1 MAALEEKKRMGG
13 SKVSAIANIF
23 QPKPQLENLS
33 HRTNTILSE
42 GFKEPPAPLKESP
55 TQVTVVRT
63 ESHVARFNNARALF
77 EKLGEE
83 NKPNRPD
90 RTAKPP
96 NLHGLRSRSSSA
108 NSGSG
113 CTSPARSPR
122 PRSPSPP
129 GTRDHL
135 SNWSASVPAL
145 NAERHFENG
154 HSHGPDVM
162 ADRLRPR
169 VGFGKYDKFE
179 KNHGKENRLD
189 EKPEKPEKPERRLNP
204 KELIEKQKNWT
215 SHFSKTRP
223 SRFNSDPNRSIVQ
236 TSLNQNSNR
245 ISMDGNG
252 TAGHTQTAV
261 SHENDVKRS
270 SDSVNPLATRS
281 ASFCST
287 RPSPNVSPPPPPPPT
302 RNSSTGNLRKERPA
316 SIASI
321 SPSSP
326 DYPETPEYATIN
338 KHSDSTPAMPE
349 YAVVQK
355 GSNAQANNNSTRNH
369 EDQRDISKCQVNQVQ
384 KHQDSTL
391 PEYAVVQKGVTGK
404 VSQKNVDSSKSA
416 AVQKSA
422 KSNEFTGS
430 KVIPKNG
437 TGLERDSQPIK
448 SHVSPNE
455 QAINV
460 SSPAR
465 SISMEN
471 VTITNKSENKIRID
485 SEELD
490 VPEYSNYPSTTPV
503 RSPAKTSDWKNE
515 WLAKNEELLKNAA
528 DLRSSRDS
536 LITGTRNEIVRTDSR
551 PDWARPSVDTVKR
564 KENMSEAKRIEMSRS
579 PEGELRPSS
588 RGTDSASSSMS
599 SPSSPSK
606 ESKEEKAEKE
616 IPEKIQ
622 TGRNSYDLETEE
634 PEKPTSYTEK
644 ILVDEINTE
653 KESKFSET
661 DTATVIRRSH
671 VRVELPAA
679 GLGQRPPSVVSS
691 DQEFPPLEHKDI
703 PIPSPY
709 TKRIQQ
715 SQETST
721 TSRKKSE
728 SKVTGRPGAA
738 EEKQQ
743 LISESHLQQVKCEDK
758 SQDGVYKFQQA
769 TVTTTVQDEEKT
781 EKEKSMV
788 EAVSEKL
795 TMHET
800 HCQKTVANARND
812 QIKVSVREKLAKNK
826 EEVTE
831 KRSSFTEAEHKAD
844 VLDKSS
850 SSTNQYPV
858 VPSNRTKA
866 NSIKQSGASEESVP
880 NETKCTS
887 DALTTS
893 TRSNLNDSSKV
904 SGSAFDPSSLIR
916 SSHVESPATGSRK
929 DPLDDSEQPQT
940 TWEQEK
946 LKAEMAKLR
955 LSETGSSNLTQSSN
969 KSQSQAAALISQ
981 KYQDPSSADEQKDS
995 ENSLVEDSDSSD
1007 AKTITNLESLTSLE
1021 NRSLNGQQE
1030 MPARVPNKNV
1040 VASVT
1045 PMTPDTMTADEAEN
1059 LLSSRILE
1067 KKIRQG
1073 SALLSDE
1080 EAQEIARLLSPT
1092 STTAPATAEEEKR
1105 LDKNK
1110 EKDKDKDRE
1119 EQDNTPDWLSDVLSA
1134 PDSSLINSTTQDCS
1148 LSHRSRSDLT
1158 IDSLTES
1165 QVGSVTGS
1173 ESGLL
1178 GSVSSLN
1185 DTQETNDDTE
1195 TEHQDEYQPA
1205 RGKIILVENGV
1216 HYFEDGHFWMEVAGI
1231 PESEDEEEE
1240 LPPMISFKKNS
1251 KVSFDT
1257 GPMRVYSTHSV
1268 NEYDRRNEDVDPV
1281 AASAEYEL
1289 EKRVE
1294 KMEVFPVELMK
1305 GPEGLGLS
1313 IIGMGVGADAGL
1325 EKLGIFVKT
1334 ITEKGAAAREGR
1346 IQVNDQIVEVDGKS
1360 LVGVTQAYAAS
1371 VLRNTS
1377 GLVRFLI
1384 GRERDPRNSEV
1395 AMLIRQSLQADRER
1409 EQASNNTNRRLN
1421 FSEENSPDGQR
1432 EGDDN
1437 SMSSGMG
1444 MPGGIPGSPAMS
1456 SCSEGDPPHSPIEAY
1471 LSPSSRSRSP
1481 IISSSLPPHSTT
1493 TTQSDVDSLRMLL
1506 QESQYKLALA
1516 DGEVE
1521 KLKAKL
1527 VELENSG
1534 AGSEEYAAKLRE
1546 SGLRLHES
1554 ERALGAARQDLSA
1567 AREMLTQATAQNA
1580 ALQQK
1585 YARARRAARE
1595 LRTDIAA
1602 RDEFYQQ
1609 LLQEKDTEYN
1619 ALVKSL
1625 KDRVITLEVELTETQ
1640 RRFGLPVR
1648 LPYDGATARIVTP
1661 QPTRRQLPPP
1671 PSSTSCQLS
1680 DTETSDL
1687 SSPDDGDKT
1696 ATVERKLPLPLPVKE
1711 ELDRAV
1717 PAHRLLDN
1725 SAGKSKAELASRG
1738 GLANR
1743 QLPKRSGG
1751 LSNSSSDYGLD
1762 ESGDNT
1768 DDDSSS
1774 KPGVQHDSNNRL
1786 INDSSSKPSN
1796 LSSYSSSSSISSQK
1810 SKQHLE
1816 STHST
1821 MIRQHSTI
1829 SSQVRAMTE
1838 QSWPPSQKG
1847 LTGPPASL
1855 AEQLKQVLAERER
1868 RLGGND
1874 VSSSRESS
1882 GDFSDSNNPHNN
1894 DPTLVTH
1901 HLVEEIRQAVSEANQ
1916 RVKKVT
1922 VPSQSLIGIG
1932 SAPWHH
1938 PGGSPSSLSSGGS
1951 ISPPAVDP
1959 SPSKAG
1965 SADSSEVWLP
1975 PHPSDFGLG
1984 DKKSHFWQNAPI
1996 SPITEWS
2003 KELVCQWVSG
2013 VGLERYANRFA
2024 EAGINGASLLRIES
2038 RDLKALGISGEEKA
2052 HLKRKL
2058 KELRAQAD
2066 RERKERK
2073 ELERMRRK
2081 AEKAARKK

>member
-1 MAALEEKKRMGG
+1 MATVEEKKRVGG

-23 QPKPQLENLS
+23 QSKPQLDNLS
-33 HRTNTILSE
+33 HRTNNILSD
-42 GFKEPPAPLKESP
+42 GFKEPAVPLKESP

-83 NKPNRPD
+83 NKPNKPID
-90 RTAKPP
+90 RIAKPS

-154 HSHGPDVM
+154 HNHGFDNVPDKHKS
-162 ADRLRPR
+162 RS
-169 VGFGKYDKFE
+169 GFGKFDK
-179 KNHGKENRLD
+179 NYGKENRLD
-189 EKPEKPEKPERRLNP
+189 DRPEKPEKPERRLNS

-223 SRFNSDPNRSIVQ
+223 SRYNSDPNRSVVQ
-236 TSLNQNSNR
+236 SSLNQSANKVNVDSV
-245 ISMDGNG
+245 S
-252 TAGHTQTAV
+252 AGHAQNAANV
-261 SHENDVKRS
+261 DNEVKRPTDIS
-270 SDSVNPLATRS
+270 TNPATRS
-281 ASFCST
+281 ASFCSV
-287 RPSPNVSPPPPPPPT
+287 RSSAISPPPPLPPT
-302 RNSSTGNLRKERPA
+302 RNSSNVKKERPA
-316 SIASI
+316 SIAAV
-321 SPSSP
+321 SPSDIPSS
-326 DYPETPEYATIN
+326 PEYATIN
-338 KHSDSTPAMPE
+338 KYFDTSPTIPE

-355 GSNAQANNNSTRNH
+355 NTNVQNKHFQRNQEHREGSKNVATPAGERT
-369 EDQRDISKCQVNQVQ
+369 
-384 KHQDSTL
+384 QDVFI
-391 PEYAVVQKGVTGK
+391 PEYAVVQKNTAAKAHSRNADISKNTSSVQHSKGFSNSESNLSTK
-404 VSQKNVDSSKSA
+404 TALASSSIDIYSQS
-416 AVQKSA
+416 
-422 KSNEFTGS
+422 
-430 KVIPKNG
+430 
-437 TGLERDSQPIK
+437 K
-448 SHVSPNE
+448 SHVSPYDRNSD
-455 QAINV
+455 I
-460 SSPAR
+460 SSPTR
-465 SISMEN
+465 SISIEN
-471 VTITNKSENKIRID
+471 ITSIAYENKTRKD
-485 SEELD
+485 SDLLD
-490 VPEYSNYPSTTPV
+490 TPEYLNYPTNSI
-503 RSPAKTSDWKNE
+503 RSPPKTSEWRNE
-515 WLAKNEELLKNAA
+515 WLAKNDEILKKAA
-528 DLRSSRDS
+528 DLKNSREVLDVE
-536 LITGTRNEIVRTDSR
+536 TKNDVVRPDPR
-551 PDWARPSVDTVKR
+551 PDWARSCINTVRKKDNLTDERKIEPSK
-564 KENMSEAKRIEMSRS
+564 S
-579 PEGELRPSS
+579 PDPELRPPSG
-588 RGTDSASSSMS
+588 GTDSASSSMS

-606 ESKEEKAEKE
+606 DSKEEKADKE
-616 IPEKIQ
+616 MSEKIQ
-622 TGRNSYDLETEE
+622 AGRNSYDLEPEDQ
-634 PEKPTSYTEK
+634 EKPASYTEA
-644 ILVDEINTE
+644 ISE
-653 KESKFSET
+653 KDVSDKNSRFSET
-661 DTATVIRRSH
+661 DTTTVIRRSH
-671 VRVELPAA
+671 VRVDLQAA
-679 GLGQRPPSVVSS
+679 GLGQRPPSVISS
-691 DQEFPPLEHKDI
+691 DQEYPALEHKDI

-709 TKRIQQ
+709 AKKIQQ
-715 SQETST
+715 NQEVSAQNNEVKTQIKGST
-721 TSRKKSE
+721 EENAVIKTDSTKSCHN
-728 SKVTGRPGAA
+728 K
-738 EEKQQ
+738 
-743 LISESHLQQVKCEDK
+743 I
-758 SQDGVYKFQQA
+758 SQDSNHDHGRTNSVITEVNQNVVLDNKSKSNIINERHAFSE
-769 TVTTTVQDEEKT
+769 TV
-781 EKEKSMV
+781 
-788 EAVSEKL
+788 
-795 TMHET
+795 
-800 HCQKTVANARND
+800 CQKTVSNAKND
-812 QIKVSVREKLAKNK
+812 QIKISMREKIAKNK
-826 EEVTE
+826 EEVSG
-831 KRSSFTEAEHKAD
+831 KRSSFAEVDNKDQTDKAILNTSLSSSISNVSSTENLLEKAVIKEAE
-844 VLDKSS
+844 LDEAV
-850 SSTNQYPV
+850 YPANTSKV
-858 VPSNRTKA
+858 TTKA
-866 NSIKQSGASEESVP
+866 GSQKEYITLAGNTAPLPKSNSQAVNSILNRSIEES
-880 NETKCTS
+880 
-887 DALTTS
+887 D
-893 TRSNLNDSSKV
+893 
-904 SGSAFDPSSLIR
+904 
-916 SSHVESPATGSRK
+916 
-929 DPLDDSEQPQT
+929 QPQT

-946 LKAEMAKLR
+946 LKADQLAKLR
-955 LSETGSSNLTQSSN
+955 LQENNS
-969 KSQSQAAALISQ
+969 
-981 KYQDPSSADEQKDS
+981 PSSMQQVNVPQSTSPVIASQQHVDKKQINEHVVS
-995 ENSLVEDSDSSD
+995 ESSLHEDSDSSD
-1007 AKTITNLESLTSLE
+1007 TKTITNLEYAPVDMQHVNEQSNPKSAVEAPSKT
-1021 NRSLNGQQE
+1021 NLNQ
-1030 MPARVPNKNV
+1030 AVPV
-1040 VASVT
+1040 
-1045 PMTPDTMTADEAEN
+1045 TPDTMTADEAEN

-1092 STTAPATAEEEKR
+1092 VNTEAVNEGNSI
-1105 LDKNK
+1105 DKSK
-1110 EKDKDKDRE
+1110 EIDKERE
-1119 EQDNTPDWLSDVLSA
+1119 REDQDNTPDWLSDVLSA
-1134 PDSSLINSTTQDCS
+1134 PDTSLINSTTNDYS

-1185 DTQETNDDTE
+1185 DTHETNDDTE
-1195 TEHQDEYQPA
+1195 TEHQDEYMPPMP
-1205 RGKIILVENGV
+1205 GKIVLVENGV

-1231 PESEDEEEE
+1231 PESDEEKEDY
-1240 LPPMISFKKNS
+1240 PTDIPVKKMT
-1251 KVSFDT
+1251 KVTFDT

-1268 NEYDRRNEDVDPV
+1268 NEYDRHNEDVDPV

-1377 GLVRFLI
+1377 GLVRFVI
-1384 GRERDPRNSEV
+1384 GRERDPNSEV
-1395 AMLIRQSLQADRER
+1395 AMLIRQSLQADKER
-1409 EQASNNTNRRLN
+1409 EQQQQQANSARKLN
-1421 FSEENSPDGQR
+1421 FSDASPDGQR
-1432 EGDDN
+1432 SGEDISVG
-1437 SMSSGMG
+1437 GMG
-1444 MPGGIPGSPAMS
+1444 AIPGSPAMS
-1456 SCSEGDPPHSPIEAY
+1456 SCSEGEPPQSPIESY
-1471 LSPSSRSRSP
+1471 LSASGRSRSP
-1481 IISSSLPPHSTT
+1481 IISSSMPPHAP
-1493 TTQSDVDSLRMLL
+1493 TTQSDVDSLRLLL
-1506 QESQYKLALA
+1506 QE
-1516 DGEVE
+1516 
-1521 KLKAKL
+1521 L
-1527 VELENSG
+1527 VDLENSG

-1554 ERALGAARQDLSA
+1554 ERALGTARQDLA
-1567 AREMLTQATAQNA
+1567 TAREMLSQATAQNA

-1595 LRTDIAA
+1595 LRADIAA

-1648 LPYDGATARIVTP
+1648 LPYDGTTARIVTP
-1661 QPTRRQLPPP
+1661 QLSRRQLPPP

-1768 DDDSSS
+1768 DEDSSS
-1774 KPGVQHDSNNRL
+1774 KLLSQDTSSRSP
-1786 INDSSSKPSN
+1786 NDLTSKQSN
-1796 LSSYSSSSSISSQK
+1796 LSSYSSSSSISSLK
-1810 SKQHLE
+1810 SKHME
-1816 STHST
+1816 PTHPT
-1821 MIRQHSTI
+1821 AIRQHSTI

-1838 QSWPPSQKG
+1838 QSWPQSQKN

-1874 VSSSRESS
+1874 MSSSRESS
-1882 GDFSDSNNPHNN
+1882 GDFSDLNNPHNN

-1901 HLVEEIRQAVSEANQ
+1901 HLVEEIRQAVNEANQ

-1922 VPSQSLIGIG
+1922 IPSPNVIG
-1932 SAPWHH
+1932 SGGTPWHH
-1938 PGGSPSSLSSGGS
+1938 PGSSPSSLSSGGS
-1951 ISPPAVDP
+1951 VSPPAVDP
-1959 SPSKAG
+1959 SPSKTDA
-1965 SADSSEVWLP
+1965 SEVWLP

-1984 DKKSHFWQNAPI
+1984 DKKSHFWQNAPV
-1996 SPITEWS
+1996 TDWS
-2003 KELVCQWVSG
+2003 KEQVCQWLTG
-2013 VGLERYANRFA
+2013 IGLERYAPRFL
-2024 EAGINGASLLRIES
+2024 ETGINGGNLLRLES
-2038 RDLKALGISGEEKA
+2038 RDLKAFGIYGEEKS

-2073 ELERMRRK
+2073 EIERMRRK

>member
-1 MAALEEKKRMGG
+1 MAAIEEKKRVGG

-23 QPKPQLENLS
+23 QSKPQLDNLN
-33 HRTNTILSE
+33 HRTNNILSE
-42 GFKEPPAPLKESP
+42 GFKEPAVPLKESP

-83 NKPNRPD
+83 NKSNKPVDRVTKPN
-90 RTAKPP
+90 

-129 GTRDHL
+129 GSREHL
-135 SNWSASVPAL
+135 STWSASVPAL

-154 HSHGPDVM
+154 HCAPE
-162 ADRLRPR
+162 RRPCA
-169 VGFGKYDKFE
+169 GKVE
-179 KNHGKENRLD
+179 RTLGKENDR
-189 EKPEKPEKPERRLNP
+189 PERPEKPERRPNS

-223 SRFNSDPNRSIVQ
+223 SRYNSDPNRSLVQ
-236 TSLNQNSNR
+236 TSLNSQNAQNQIQQSTSVDACQNS
-245 ISMDGNG
+245 
-252 TAGHTQTAV
+252 V
-261 SHENDVKRS
+261 SAINDS
-270 SDSVNPLATRS
+270 TNPATRS
-281 ASFCST
+281 ASFCSA
-287 RPSPNVSPPPPPPPT
+287 RSPPPPPPPV
-302 RNSSTGNLRKERPA
+302 RNSSAAGRRERPA
-316 SIASI
+316 SIAVN
-321 SPSSP
+321 PSELLES
-326 DYPETPEYATIN
+326 PEYATVERFDDI
-338 KHSDSTPAMPE
+338 SPTIPE

-355 GSNAQANNNSTRNH
+355 TKKLQDNTKESQDGGAGKAQDA
-369 EDQRDISKCQVNQVQ
+369 
-384 KHQDSTL
+384 TL
-391 PEYAVVQKGVTGK
+391 PEYAVVQKNNSKAALKSTEK
-404 VSQKNVDSSKSA
+404 EAPKISASQKSTAPPETTSGNKIVTSRSTE
-416 AVQKSA
+416 SA
-422 KSNEFTGS
+422 KDISKITLQNLKSSASVDAVSANKTAVVRSVEETKEISKPVVQSSRGSPVAEEVPGCKNAILKPAENSKETSKNSAPADGAPVFKTAISKPIEDSREKTEGLKEVIKCSTAAEKTAESKTAVTNECNNDLSGQT
-430 KVIPKNG
+430 KP
-437 TGLERDSQPIK
+437 
-448 SHVSPNE
+448 SPVLHYE
-455 QAINV
+455 V
-460 SSPAR
+460 SSPTR
-465 SISMEN
+465 SVSTDN
-471 VTITNKSENKIRID
+471 VLVRRESDLLEA
-485 SEELD
+485 
-490 VPEYSNYPSTTPV
+490 PEYFNCPPSPIH
-503 RSPAKTSDWKNE
+503 SPAKTSEWRNE
-515 WLAKNEELLKNAA
+515 WLAKNDEILKRTVDLKISTKEAPETEL
-528 DLRSSRDS
+528 
-536 LITGTRNEIVRTDSR
+536 RNEIIRPDPR
-551 PDWARPSVDTVKR
+551 PDWARPTANAKRKDTVVDEK
-564 KENMSEAKRIEMSRS
+564 KGELIRS
-579 PEGELRPSS
+579 PESELGLPSV
-588 RGTDSASSSMS
+588 GTDSASSSMS

-606 ESKEEKAEKE
+606 DSKEEKAEKE
-616 IPEKIQ
+616 MSEKHQ
-622 TGRNSYDLETEE
+622 TGRNSYDLETEDQ
-634 PEKPTSYTEK
+634 EKPATYQSCISDMESVSEK
-644 ILVDEINTE
+644 DQFQFN
-653 KESKFSET
+653 ET
-661 DTATVIRRSH
+661 DTTTVIRRSH
-671 VRVELPAA
+671 VRLDLQAA
-679 GLGQRPPSVVSS
+679 GLGPRPPSVISS
-691 DQEFPPLEHKDI
+691 DQEYPPLEHKDI
-703 PIPSPY
+703 PVPSPY
-709 TKRIQQ
+709 AKKLQSEDTVPQSNAECKIQTKP
-715 SQETST
+715 STETKNDSDTTEVKINST
-721 TSRKKSE
+721 SEDSLSEAKVKS
-728 SKVTGRPGAA
+728 S
-738 EEKQQ
+738 
-743 LISESHLQQVKCEDK
+743 S
-758 SQDGVYKFQQA
+758 DGV
-769 TVTTTVQDEEKT
+769 
-781 EKEKSMV
+781 
-788 EAVSEKL
+788 
-795 TMHET
+795 
-800 HCQKTVANARND
+800 CQKTVSNAKND
-812 QIKVSVREKLAKNK
+812 QIKISVREKIAKNR
-826 EEVTE
+826 EEVSG
-831 KRSSFTEAEHKAD
+831 KRSSFVEAESKIDSVDKVTHRNQEMNNFGSIAKESNDEEKYTTELVANSD
-844 VLDKSS
+844 V
-850 SSTNQYPV
+850 
-858 VPSNRTKA
+858 SNRKDCIA
-866 NSIKQSGASEESVP
+866 AVNNV
-880 NETKCTS
+880 
-887 DALTTS
+887 
-893 TRSNLNDSSKV
+893 LNRKTED
-904 SGSAFDPSSLIR
+904 
-916 SSHVESPATGSRK
+916 VE
-929 DPLDDSEQPQT
+929 QIQT

-946 LKAEMAKLR
+946 QKAELAKLR
-955 LSETGSSNLTQSSN
+955 LSENYNQGSPLTSNV
-969 KSQSQAAALISQ
+969 ISQ
-981 KYQDPSSADEQKDS
+981 KHSGKKIEHSASESSQID
-995 ENSLVEDSDSSD
+995 DSDSSD
-1007 AKTITNLESLTSLE
+1007 TKTVTNVECVTMDTQNNSPKLTE
-1021 NRSLNGQQE
+1021 
-1030 MPARVPNKNV
+1030 
-1040 VASVT
+1040 T
-1045 PMTPDTMTADEAEN
+1045 PSKTGVNHIAPVTPDTMTPDEAEN

-1092 STTAPATAEEEKR
+1092 GADGVAGDGISN
-1105 LDKNK
+1105 DKNK
-1110 EKDKDKDRE
+1110 EGQDRDSRDD
-1119 EQDNTPDWLSDVLSA
+1119 QDNTPDWLSDVLSA
-1134 PDSSLINSTTQDCS
+1134 PDSSLINSATHDYS

-1165 QVGSVTGS
+1165 QIGSVTGS

-1185 DTQETNDDTE
+1185 DTQEANDDTE
-1195 TEHQDEYQPA
+1195 TEHQDEYVPTP
-1205 RGKIILVENGV
+1205 GKIVLVENGV

-1231 PESEDEEEE
+1231 PESDEDDEDY
-1240 LPPMISFKKNS
+1240 PSAVPVKKTS

-1334 ITEKGAAAREGR
+1334 ITDKGAAAREGR

-1377 GLVRFLI
+1377 GLVRFVI
-1384 GRERDPRNSEV
+1384 GREKDPKNSEV
-1395 AMLIRQSLQADRER
+1395 AMLIRQSLQADKER
-1409 EQASNNTNRRLN
+1409 ELANAANRKLN
-1421 FSEENSPDGQR
+1421 FSDASPDGQR
-1432 EGDDN
+1432 GSEDISIG
-1437 SMSSGMG
+1437 SGIS
-1444 MPGGIPGSPAMS
+1444 GIPGSPAMS
-1456 SCSEGDPPHSPIEAY
+1456 SCSEGEPAHSPIENY

-1481 IISSSLPPHSTT
+1481 ILGSSMPQHTATS
-1493 TTQSDVDSLRMLL
+1493 QSDVDSLRLLL
-1506 QESQYKLALA
+1506 QESQCKLAIA
-1516 DGEVE
+1516 DEEVE

-1554 ERALGAARQDLSA
+1554 ERALSTARQDLST
-1567 AREMLTQATAQNA
+1567 AREMLSQATAQNA

-1625 KDRVITLEVELTETQ
+1625 KDRVITLEVELTDTQ

-1648 LPYDGATARIVTP
+1648 LPYDNTTARIVTP
-1661 QPTRRQLPPP
+1661 QLSRRQLPPP

-1696 ATVERKLPLPLPVKE
+1696 ATVERKLPLPMPVKE

-1774 KPGVQHDSNNRL
+1774 KLTSQDNSSRSP
-1786 INDSSSKPSN
+1786 NDFTCKQSN
-1796 LSSYSSSSSISSQK
+1796 LSSYSSTSSISSLKGK
-1810 SKQHLE
+1810 SHMDPI
-1816 STHST
+1816 HAT

-1838 QSWPPSQKG
+1838 QSWPQSQKT

-1855 AEQLKQVLAERER
+1855 AEQLKQVLAEREK

-1874 VSSSRESS
+1874 SSRESS
-1882 GDFSDSNNPHNN
+1882 GDFSDLNNPHN
-1894 DPTLVTH
+1894 DPTMVTH
-1901 HLVEEIRQAVSEANQ
+1901 HLVEEIRQAVNEANQ
-1916 RVKKVT
+1916 RVKKVSI
-1922 VPSQSLIGIG
+1922 SQSNLISSAG
-1932 SAPWHH
+1932 APWHH
-1938 PGGSPSSLSSGGS
+1938 PGSSPSSLSSGGS
-1951 ISPPAVDP
+1951 VSPPGVDP

-1965 SADSSEVWLP
+1965 SLA
-1975 PHPSDFGLG
+1975 G
-1984 DKKSHFWQNAPI
+1984 DKKSHFWQNAPVMD
-1996 SPITEWS
+1996 WS
-2003 KELVCQWVSG
+2003 KEQVSQWLTG
-2013 VGLERYANRFA
+2013 IGLEHYSSQFLDN
-2024 EAGINGASLLRIES
+2024 GINGSNLLRLES
-2038 RDLKALGISGEEKA
+2038 RELKALGVYDEAKT

-2073 ELERMRRK
+2073 EIERMRRK

>member
-1 MAALEEKKRMGG
+1 MATVEEKKRVGG

-23 QPKPQLENLS
+23 QSKPQLDNLN
-33 HRTNTILSE
+33 HRTNNILSD
-42 GFKEPPAPLKESP
+42 GFKEPAVPLKESP

-83 NKPNRPD
+83 NKPNKPVD
-90 RTAKPP
+90 RIAKPT

-154 HSHGPDVM
+154 HNHGLDNLPDKHKSR
-162 ADRLRPR
+162 AA
-169 VGFGKYDKFE
+169 FGKFDK
-179 KNHGKENRLD
+179 NYGKENRLD
-189 EKPEKPEKPERRLNP
+189 DRPEKPEKPERRLNS

-223 SRFNSDPNRSIVQ
+223 SRYNSDPNRSVVQ
-236 TSLNQNSNR
+236 SSLNQSANKVNIETTSVGHAQNATSIDNEARRPTDISSN
-245 ISMDGNG
+245 
-252 TAGHTQTAV
+252 
-261 SHENDVKRS
+261 
-270 SDSVNPLATRS
+270 PATRS
-281 ASFCST
+281 ASFCSIRSST
-287 RPSPNVSPPPPPPPT
+287 ISPPPPPPPT
-302 RNSSTGNLRKERPA
+302 RNSSTSNAKKERPA
-316 SIASI
+316 SIAAVSPVDL
-321 SPSSP
+321 PSS
-326 DYPETPEYATIN
+326 PEYATIN
-338 KHSDSTPAMPE
+338 KYFDTSPSIPE

-355 GSNAQANNNSTRNH
+355 NTNVQNKNFQRNQ
-369 EDQRDISKCQVNQVQ
+369 EQREASKNIVAPTPERT
-384 KHQDSTL
+384 QDVFV
-391 PEYAVVQKGVTGK
+391 PEYAVVQKNSTGK
-404 VSQKNVDSSKSA
+404 VHSRNTDISKNTSVQHSKSFNNTE
-416 AVQKSA
+416 SCLI
-422 KSNEFTGS
+422 S
-430 KVIPKNG
+430 KNALASSSI
-437 TGLERDSQPIK
+437 DIYSQTK
-448 SHVSPNE
+448 SHVSSYERNSDT
-455 QAINV
+455 
-460 SSPAR
+460 SSPTR
-465 SISMEN
+465 SMSIENISS
-471 VTITNKSENKIRID
+471 IAYENKVKRD
-485 SEELD
+485 GDLLD
-490 VPEYSNYPSTTPV
+490 TPEYLNYPSNAV
-503 RSPAKTSDWKNE
+503 RSPPKTSEWRNE
-515 WLAKNEELLKNAA
+515 WLAKNDEILKKAANLKNSKEVL
-528 DLRSSRDS
+528 DVE
-536 LITGTRNEIVRTDSR
+536 TKNEIVRLDPR
-551 PDWARPSVDTVKR
+551 PDWARPSVNTVR
-564 KENMSEAKRIEMSRS
+564 KKDNTMDERKIEPSRS
-579 PEGELRPSS
+579 PDPELRPPSG
-588 RGTDSASSSMS
+588 GTDSASSSMS

-606 ESKEEKAEKE
+606 DSKEEKADKEMSEKF
-616 IPEKIQ
+616 Q
-622 TGRNSYDLETEE
+622 TGRNSYDLEPEE
-634 PEKPTSYTEK
+634 QEKPATYAESIREK
-644 ILVDEINTE
+644 DVSE
-653 KESKFSET
+653 KNSRFNEP
-661 DTATVIRRSH
+661 DTTTVIRRSH
-671 VRVELPAA
+671 VRVDLQAA
-679 GLGQRPPSVVSS
+679 GLGHRPPSVVSS
-691 DQEFPPLEHKDI
+691 DQEYPPLEHKDI

-709 TKRIQQ
+709 ARKMQQ
-715 SQETST
+715 NQEVST
-721 TSRKKSE
+721 QNNEGKPQMKTNVEENVLIKTDSTISCHNKISHDSNHDHARANSVITEVNQNVVLDNNKSKSNITNE
-728 SKVTGRPGAA
+728 RHTF
-738 EEKQQ
+738 
-743 LISESHLQQVKCEDK
+743 SE
-758 SQDGVYKFQQA
+758 
-769 TVTTTVQDEEKT
+769 TV
-781 EKEKSMV
+781 
-788 EAVSEKL
+788 
-795 TMHET
+795 
-800 HCQKTVANARND
+800 CQKTVSNAKND
-812 QIKVSVREKLAKNK
+812 QIKISVREKLAKNK
-826 EEVTE
+826 EEVSG
-831 KRSSFTEAEHKAD
+831 KRSSFAEVDNRVDQTDKAILNTSQCSTISNTHSSENLINKPINNEELDEA
-844 VLDKSS
+844 VR
-850 SSTNQYPV
+850 PV
-858 VPSNRTKA
+858 N
-866 NSIKQSGASEESVP
+866 ASEFLL
-880 NETKCTS
+880 K
-887 DALTTS
+887 
-893 TRSNLNDSSKV
+893 
-904 SGSAFDPSSLIR
+904 SGSQKEYITLAGNTIQPPNSQTVNNIINR
-916 SSHVESPATGSRK
+916 SIEES
-929 DPLDDSEQPQT
+929 DQPQT

-946 LKAEMAKLR
+946 QKAELAKLR
-955 LSETGSSNLTQSSN
+955 LQESTPVMNTVQKANVPQNVSPAVIAQHIEM
-969 KSQSQAAALISQ
+969 KQAV
-981 KYQDPSSADEQKDS
+981 EHVTS
-995 ENSLVEDSDSSD
+995 ENSLHDDSDSSD
-1007 AKTITNLESLTSLE
+1007 TKTITNLEY
-1021 NRSLNGQQE
+1021 GPG
-1030 MPARVPNKNV
+1030 MDMKNV
-1040 VASVT
+1040 NEHISKTAMETSKTNVNQTV
-1045 PMTPDTMTADEAEN
+1045 PITPDTMTADEAEN

-1073 SALLSDE
+1073 SVLLSDE

-1092 STTAPATAEEEKR
+1092 ANAETVNEENGI
-1105 LDKNK
+1105 DKSKDMDK
-1110 EKDKDKDRE
+1110 ERE
-1119 EQDNTPDWLSDVLSA
+1119 REDQDNTPDWLSDVLSA
-1134 PDSSLINSTTQDCS
+1134 PDTSLINSTTNDYS

-1165 QVGSVTGS
+1165 RVGSVTGS

-1185 DTQETNDDTE
+1185 YTHETNDDTE
-1195 TEHQDEYQPA
+1195 TEHQDEYIPPMP
-1205 RGKIILVENGV
+1205 GKVVLVENGV

-1231 PESEDEEEE
+1231 PESDEEKDDYPTN
-1240 LPPMISFKKNS
+1240 LPEKKMT

-1257 GPMRVYSTHSV
+1257 GPMKVYSTHSV

-1377 GLVRFLI
+1377 GLVRFVI
-1384 GRERDPRNSEV
+1384 GRERDPNSEV
-1395 AMLIRQSLQADRER
+1395 AMLIRQSLQADKER
-1409 EQASNNTNRRLN
+1409 EQANSASQRGG
-1421 FSEENSPDGQR
+1421 EEGSVG
-1432 EGDDN
+1432 
-1437 SMSSGMG
+1437 SMSA
-1444 MPGGIPGSPAMS
+1444 IPGSPAMS
-1456 SCSEGDPPHSPIEAY
+1456 SCSEGEPPQSPIENY
-1471 LSPSSRSRSP
+1471 LSASSRSRSP
-1481 IISSSLPPHSTT
+1481 IISSSMPPSA
-1493 TTQSDVDSLRMLL
+1493 TTQSDVDSLRLLL

-1527 VELENSG
+1527 VDLETSG

-1554 ERALGAARQDLSA
+1554 ERALGTARQDLA
-1567 AREMLTQATAQNA
+1567 MAREMLSQATAQNA

-1595 LRTDIAA
+1595 LRADIAA

-1648 LPYDGATARIVTP
+1648 LPYDGTTARIVTP
-1661 QPTRRQLPPP
+1661 QLSRRQLPPP

-1768 DDDSSS
+1768 DEDSSS
-1774 KPGVQHDSNNRL
+1774 KLLSQDTSSRSP
-1786 INDSSSKPSN
+1786 NDLTSKQSN
-1796 LSSYSSSSSISSQK
+1796 LSSYSSSSSISSLK
-1810 SKQHLE
+1810 SKHME
-1816 STHST
+1816 PTHPT
-1821 MIRQHSTI
+1821 AIRQHSTI

-1838 QSWPPSQKG
+1838 QSWPQSQKS

-1874 VSSSRESS
+1874 MSSSRESS
-1882 GDFSDSNNPHNN
+1882 GDFSDLNNPHN
-1894 DPTLVTH
+1894 DPALVTH
-1901 HLVEEIRQAVSEANQ
+1901 HLVEEIRQAVNEANQ

-1922 VPSQSLIGIG
+1922 IPSSNIIGN
-1932 SAPWHH
+1932 SATPWHH
-1938 PGGSPSSLSSGGS
+1938 PGSSPSSLSSGGS
-1951 ISPPAVDP
+1951 VSPPAVDP
-1959 SPSKAG
+1959 SPSKT
-1965 SADSSEVWLP
+1965 DTSEVWLP

-1984 DKKSHFWQNAPI
+1984 EKKSHFWQNAPV
-1996 SPITEWS
+1996 TDWS
-2003 KELVCQWVSG
+2003 KEQVCQWLSG
-2013 VGLERYANRFA
+2013 IGLERYSPRFL
-2024 EAGINGASLLRIES
+2024 ETGINGGNLLRLES
-2038 RDLKALGISGEEKA
+2038 RDLKAFGIYGEEKS

-2073 ELERMRRK
+2073 EIERMRRK

>member
-1 MAALEEKKRMGG
+1 MATVEEKKRVGG

-23 QPKPQLENLS
+23 QSKPQLDNLT
-33 HRTNTILSE
+33 HKGNAILTD
-42 GFKEPPAPLKESP
+42 GFKEPTVPLKESP

-83 NKPNRPD
+83 NKTNRPVD
-90 RTAKPP
+90 RITKPS

-135 SNWSASVPAL
+135 SNWSASVPTL

-154 HSHGPDVM
+154 HNYGLDNVT
-162 ADRLRPR
+162 
-169 VGFGKYDKFE
+169 DKFKGRIPFNKSE
-179 KNHGKENRLD
+179 KNYGKENRLD
-189 EKPEKPEKPERRLNP
+189 ERPEKPEKPERKLNS

-223 SRFNSDPNRSIVQ
+223 SRYNSDPNRSVVQ
-236 TSLNQNSNR
+236 ISLNQNFNKFSGDNNSTGFNELSSN
-245 ISMDGNG
+245 
-252 TAGHTQTAV
+252 V
-261 SHENDVKRS
+261 ENDTKRS
-270 SDSVNPLATRS
+270 VDVSASPAIRS
-281 ASFCST
+281 ASFCSA
-287 RPSPNVSPPPPPPPT
+287 RPSAATSPPPPPPPT
-302 RNSSTGNLRKERPA
+302 RNSSNANTKKERPA
-316 SIASI
+316 SIASL
-321 SPSSP
+321 SPSDLPNS
-326 DYPETPEYATIN
+326 PEYATIN
-338 KHSDSTPAMPE
+338 KYFETSPTIPEYAVVHKGSNLQNSNNLQRNQEQKDVSKNVLNTSAQKPPQDSSPIPE

-355 GSNAQANNNSTRNH
+355 NPTAKALAKNSDVIKNSGTQVSKNVINAGVIKNNSATSNCNIPGPVKTGVPLG
-369 EDQRDISKCQVNQVQ
+369 EKGSGTSSPLCSM
-384 KHQDSTL
+384 ST
-391 PEYAVVQKGVTGK
+391 E
-404 VSQKNVDSSKSA
+404 N
-416 AVQKSA
+416 
-422 KSNEFTGS
+422 
-430 KVIPKNG
+430 I
-437 TGLERDSQPIK
+437 
-448 SHVSPNE
+448 
-455 QAINV
+455 V
-460 SSPAR
+460 SSMP
-465 SISMEN
+465 
-471 VTITNKSENKIRID
+471 ENKIDKDID
-485 SEELD
+485 FLEAPD
-490 VPEYSNYPSTTPV
+490 YVNYPTSPI
-503 RSPAKTSDWKNE
+503 RSPPKTSEWKNE
-515 WLAKNEELLKNAA
+515 WLAKNDEILKKAA
-528 DLRSSRDS
+528 DLRSSRDA
-536 LITGTRNEIVRTDSR
+536 LDAEIKNEVIRTDPR
-551 PDWARPSVDTVKR
+551 PDWAKPYTNTTKR
-564 KENMSEAKRIEMSRS
+564 KDVLLEEKRTEISKS
-579 PEGELRPSS
+579 PESDLRPPS

-606 ESKEEKAEKE
+606 DSKEEKADREMSEKF
-616 IPEKIQ
+616 Q
-622 TGRNSYDLETEE
+622 AGRNSYDLASEE
-634 PEKPTSYTEK
+634 QEKPTTYTE
-644 ILVDEINTE
+644 IIAEDDSTPE
-653 KESKFSET
+653 KESKFNET
-661 DTATVIRRSH
+661 DTTTVVRRSH
-671 VRVELPAA
+671 VRVDLQAA

-691 DQEFPPLEHKDI
+691 DQEHQLLEHKDI
-703 PIPSPY
+703 PVPSPY
-709 TKRIQQ
+709 TKRPQPSSDNALQNKIDN
-715 SQETST
+715 
-721 TSRKKSE
+721 KPHIKSNAGTN
-728 SKVTGRPGAA
+728 S
-738 EEKQQ
+738 
-743 LISESHLQQVKCEDK
+743 VK
-758 SQDGVYKFQQA
+758 
-769 TVTTTVQDEEKT
+769 TVQDKMIHSVQEPTKGNLMSEETNQSKGFDNKSQSNISNEKQLIT
-781 EKEKSMV
+781 ENM
-788 EAVSEKL
+788 
-795 TMHET
+795 
-800 HCQKTVANARND
+800 CQKTVSNVKND
-812 QIKVSVREKLAKNK
+812 QIKSSAREKLAKNK
-826 EEVTE
+826 EEVSG
-831 KRSSFTEAEHKAD
+831 KRSSFIEGGNKMDQIDNMSLNNTEHAPISTSHITNSITEPNINTTELNELKCLAD
-844 VLDKSS
+844 PSNAVTKTIANRSNVSIDGSSKSS
-850 SSTNQYPV
+850 NFINNKNV
-858 VPSNRTKA
+858 
-866 NSIKQSGASEESVP
+866 
-880 NETKCTS
+880 
-887 DALTTS
+887 
-893 TRSNLNDSSKV
+893 
-904 SGSAFDPSSLIR
+904 
-916 SSHVESPATGSRK
+916 
-929 DPLDDSEQPQT
+929 DDVHPQT

-946 LKAEMAKLR
+946 QKAELAKLR
-955 LSETGSSNLTQSSN
+955 LSENSLVNSVQQVNISPITT
-969 KSQSQAAALISQ
+969 SQ
-981 KYQDPSSADEQKDS
+981 KHSEKMQTNELPTS
-995 ENSLVEDSDSSD
+995 ENSFIDDSDSSD
-1007 AKTITNLESLTSLE
+1007 TKTITNIE
-1021 NRSLNGQQE
+1021 NMPPTEVPVIKNQQE
-1030 MPARVPNKNV
+1030 LKSAIEETPCKANTSQTVPI
-1040 VASVT
+1040 
-1045 PMTPDTMTADEAEN
+1045 TPDTMTADEAEN

-1092 STTAPATAEEEKR
+1092 NTTEAADEEIAIE
-1105 LDKNK
+1105 K
-1110 EKDKDKDRE
+1110 EKDVDKDKDRE
-1119 EQDNTPDWLSDVLSA
+1119 EQDNAPDWLSDVLSA
-1134 PDSSLINSTTQDCS
+1134 PDTSLINSTTHDYS

-1185 DTQETNDDTE
+1185 DTHETNDDTE
-1195 TEHQDEYQPA
+1195 TEHQEDYTPTP
-1205 RGKIILVENGV
+1205 GKIILVENGV
-1216 HYFEDGHFWMEVAGI
+1216 HYFEDGHFWMEVTGI
-1231 PESEDEEEE
+1231 PESEDEDEDY
-1240 LPPMISFKKNS
+1240 PTTVPVKKTT

-1268 NEYDRRNEDVDPV
+1268 NEYDRRNEDVDPI

-1334 ITEKGAAAREGR
+1334 ITAKGAAAREGR

-1377 GLVRFLI
+1377 GLVRFVI
-1384 GRERDPRNSEV
+1384 GRERDPKNSEV

-1409 EQASNNTNRRLN
+1409 EQANSANRRLN
-1421 FSEENSPDGQR
+1421 FSDASPDGQR
-1432 EGDDN
+1432 NGEETAIGS
-1437 SMSSGMG
+1437 SM
-1444 MPGGIPGSPAMS
+1444 GGIPGSPAMS
-1456 SCSEGDPPHSPIEAY
+1456 SCSEGEPPQSPIESY

-1481 IISSSLPPHSTT
+1481 IISSSMPQHIA
-1493 TTQSDVDSLRMLL
+1493 TQSDVDSLRLLL

-1554 ERALGAARQDLSA
+1554 ERALSTARQDLST
-1567 AREMLTQATAQNA
+1567 AREMLTQATSQNA

-1585 YARARRAARE
+1585 YARAKRAARE

-1648 LPYDGATARIVTP
+1648 LPYDGTTARIVTP
-1661 QPTRRQLPPP
+1661 QLSRRQLPPP

-1768 DDDSSS
+1768 DEDSSS
-1774 KPGVQHDSNNRL
+1774 KHISQDTSSRSP
-1786 INDSSSKPSN
+1786 NDLTSKQSN
-1796 LSSYSSSSSISSQK
+1796 LSSYSSSSSISSLK
-1810 SKQHLE
+1810 GKQHIE
-1816 STHST
+1816 TTHT
-1821 MIRQHSTI
+1821 TAIRQHSTI

-1838 QSWPPSQKG
+1838 QSWPQTQKS

-1874 VSSSRESS
+1874 LSSSRESS
-1882 GDFSDSNNPHNN
+1882 GDFSDLNNPHNN

-1901 HLVEEIRQAVSEANQ
+1901 HLVEEIRQAVNEANQ

-1922 VPSQSLIGIG
+1922 IPSANLISSSG
-1932 SAPWHH
+1932 APWHH
-1938 PGGSPSSLSSGGS
+1938 PGSSPSSLSSGGS
-1951 ISPPAVDP
+1951 VSPPAVDP
-1959 SPSKAG
+1959 SPSKTG

-1975 PHPSDFGLG
+1975 PHSSDFGLG
-1984 DKKSHFWQNAPI
+1984 DKKSHFWQNAPV
-1996 SPITEWS
+1996 TDWS
-2003 KELVCQWVSG
+2003 KEQVCQWLSG
-2013 VGLERYANRFA
+2013 MGLERHAPRFLENA
-2024 EAGINGASLLRIES
+2024 INGGSLLRLES
-2038 RDLKALGISGEEKA
+2038 RELKAFGIYGEEKA

-2073 ELERMRRK
+2073 EIERMRRK

>member
-1 MAALEEKKRMGG
+1 MATIEEKKRVGG

-23 QPKPQLENLS
+23 QSKPQLDNLS
-33 HRTNTILSE
+33 HRTNNILSE
-42 GFKEPPAPLKESP
+42 GFKEPVVPLKESP

-83 NKPNRPD
+83 NKSNRPVD
-90 RTAKPP
+90 RVTKPN

-129 GTRDHL
+129 GSREHL
-135 SNWSASVPAL
+135 STWSASVPAL

-154 HSHGPDVM
+154 HCAPE
-162 ADRLRPR
+162 RRPCASKVER
-169 VGFGKYDKFE
+169 TL
-179 KNHGKENRLD
+179 GKENDR
-189 EKPEKPEKPERRLNP
+189 PERPEKPERRPNS
-204 KELIEKQKNWT
+204 KELIEKQRNWT

-223 SRFNSDPNRSIVQ
+223 SRYNSDPNRSLVQ
-236 TSLNQNSNR
+236 TSLNSQNAQNQIQQSASVD
-245 ISMDGNG
+245 ICQSS
-252 TAGHTQTAV
+252 TV
-261 SHENDVKRS
+261 NDS
-270 SDSVNPLATRS
+270 ANPATRS
-281 ASFCST
+281 ASFCSA
-287 RPSPNVSPPPPPPPT
+287 RSPPPPPPPV
-302 RNSSTGNLRKERPA
+302 RNSSAAGRRERPA
-316 SIASI
+316 SIAI
-321 SPSSP
+321 VNPSELLES
-326 DYPETPEYATIN
+326 PEYATVETFDDI
-338 KHSDSTPAMPE
+338 SPTIPE

-355 GSNAQANNNSTRNH
+355 TKKLQDNAKES
-369 EDQRDISKCQVNQVQ
+369 
-384 KHQDSTL
+384 QDGKTQDAAL
-391 PEYAVVQKGVTGK
+391 PEYAVVQKNSSKAASRSTEKEASK
-404 VSQKNVDSSKSA
+404 VSASQKSA
-416 AVQKSA
+416 ATPEATSGSKIVTSKSTESA
-422 KSNEFTGS
+422 KDISKITLQNLKSSASTEAVPGS
-430 KVIPKNG
+430 KTVVVRPTEDAKEISKPVVQSSKGSPVAEAVPGCKNAILKSTENSRETSKNSVPADGAPVFRTTISKPIEDSREKTEGLKEVIKCSTTAEKAAESKTAVTNECNNDPSEQTKA
-437 TGLERDSQPIK
+437 
-448 SHVSPNE
+448 SPVLHYE
-455 QAINV
+455 V

-465 SISMEN
+465 SVPTDN
-471 VTITNKSENKIRID
+471 VLVRRESDLLEA
-485 SEELD
+485 
-490 VPEYSNYPSTTPV
+490 PEYFNCPPSPIH
-503 RSPAKTSDWKNE
+503 SPAKTSEWRNE
-515 WLAKNEELLKNAA
+515 WLAKNEEILKRTV
-528 DLRSSRDS
+528 DLKDLKTSSKETVQETELRSDVIRPDP
-536 LITGTRNEIVRTDSR
+536 R
-551 PDWARPSVDTVKR
+551 PDWARPSANAKRKDTVADDK
-564 KENMSEAKRIEMSRS
+564 KVELMRS
-579 PEGELRPSS
+579 PESELGLPSV
-588 RGTDSASSSMS
+588 GTDSASSSMS

-606 ESKEEKAEKE
+606 DSKEEKAEKE
-616 IPEKIQ
+616 MSEKHQ
-622 TGRNSYDLETEE
+622 TSRNSYDLETEDQ
-634 PEKPTSYTEK
+634 EKPAAYQGCISDMESFSEK
-644 ILVDEINTE
+644 DQFQFN
-653 KESKFSET
+653 ET
-661 DTATVIRRSH
+661 DTTTVIRRSH
-671 VRVELPAA
+671 VRLDLQAA
-679 GLGQRPPSVVSS
+679 GLGPRPPSVISS
-691 DQEFPPLEHKDI
+691 DQEYPPLEHKDI
-703 PIPSPY
+703 PVPSPY
-709 TKRIQQ
+709 AKKLQSEETVSQSNTECKIQTRSSAETK
-715 SQETST
+715 SDS
-721 TSRKKSE
+721 
-728 SKVTGRPGAA
+728 AA
-738 EEKQQ
+738 EVIKINSTSGEA
-743 LISESHLQQVKCEDK
+743 LSEAKAKPS
-758 SQDGVYKFQQA
+758 SDGV
-769 TVTTTVQDEEKT
+769 
-781 EKEKSMV
+781 
-788 EAVSEKL
+788 
-795 TMHET
+795 
-800 HCQKTVANARND
+800 CQKTVSNAKND
-812 QIKVSVREKLAKNK
+812 QIKISVREKIAKNR
-826 EEVTE
+826 EEVSG
-831 KRSSFTEAEHKAD
+831 KRSSFVEAESKID
-844 VLDKSS
+844 SVDRV
-850 SSTNQYPV
+850 TNRGQETNNFGSIAKESNDEEKKYTTEV
-858 VPSNRTKA
+858 ANSDISNRKECIAAVNNVLNRKA
-866 NSIKQSGASEESVP
+866 EIA
-880 NETKCTS
+880 
-887 DALTTS
+887 
-893 TRSNLNDSSKV
+893 
-904 SGSAFDPSSLIR
+904 
-916 SSHVESPATGSRK
+916 
-929 DPLDDSEQPQT
+929 EQIQT

-946 LKAEMAKLR
+946 QKAELAKLR
-955 LSETGSSNLTQSSN
+955 LSENHNQDSPPAPNVPPQKHSGRKSIEHSASESSQ
-969 KSQSQAAALISQ
+969 I
-981 KYQDPSSADEQKDS
+981 
-995 ENSLVEDSDSSD
+995 EDSDSSD
-1007 AKTITNLESLTSLE
+1007 TKTVTNLECATMDMQNNSPKITETSSKTGV
-1021 NRSLNGQQE
+1021 NHI
-1030 MPARVPNKNV
+1030 
-1040 VASVT
+1040 T
-1045 PMTPDTMTADEAEN
+1045 PVTPDTMTPDEAEN

-1092 STTAPATAEEEKR
+1092 GADGAAGDGISN
-1105 LDKNK
+1105 DKNK
-1110 EKDKDKDRE
+1110 EGQDRDSRDDQ
-1119 EQDNTPDWLSDVLSA
+1119 QDNTPDWLSDVLSA
-1134 PDSSLINSTTQDCS
+1134 PDSSLINSATHDYS

-1165 QVGSVTGS
+1165 QIGSVTGS

-1185 DTQETNDDTE
+1185 DTQEANDDTE
-1195 TEHQDEYQPA
+1195 TEHQDEYIPTP
-1205 RGKIILVENGV
+1205 GKIVLVENGV

-1231 PESEDEEEE
+1231 PESDEDDEDY
-1240 LPPMISFKKNS
+1240 PTTVPVKKTS

-1377 GLVRFLI
+1377 GLVRFVI
-1384 GRERDPRNSEV
+1384 GREKDPKNSEV
-1395 AMLIRQSLQADRER
+1395 AMLIRQSLQADKER
-1409 EQASNNTNRRLN
+1409 ELANAANRKLN
-1421 FSEENSPDGQR
+1421 FSDASPDGQR
-1432 EGDDN
+1432 GSEDISIG
-1437 SMSSGMG
+1437 SGIS
-1444 MPGGIPGSPAMS
+1444 GIPGSPAMS
-1456 SCSEGDPPHSPIEAY
+1456 SCSEGEPAHSPIENY

-1481 IISSSLPPHSTT
+1481 ILSSSIPQHTA
-1493 TTQSDVDSLRMLL
+1493 TTQSDVDSLRLLL
-1506 QESQYKLALA
+1506 QESQYKLAIA
-1516 DGEVE
+1516 DEEVE

-1554 ERALGAARQDLSA
+1554 ERALGSARQDLST

-1580 ALQQK
+1580 TLQQK

-1648 LPYDGATARIVTP
+1648 LPYDNTTARIVTP
-1661 QPTRRQLPPP
+1661 QLSRRQLLPP

-1696 ATVERKLPLPLPVKE
+1696 ATVERKLPLPIPVKE

-1774 KPGVQHDSNNRL
+1774 KLTSQDNSSRSP
-1786 INDSSSKPSN
+1786 NDFTSKQSN
-1796 LSSYSSSSSISSQK
+1796 LSSYSSTSSISSLKGK
-1810 SKQHLE
+1810 SHMDPI
-1816 STHST
+1816 HAT

-1838 QSWPPSQKG
+1838 QSWPQSQKT

-1855 AEQLKQVLAERER
+1855 AEQLKQVLAEREK

-1874 VSSSRESS
+1874 SSRESS
-1882 GDFSDSNNPHNN
+1882 GDFSDLNPHN
-1894 DPTLVTH
+1894 DPTMVTH
-1901 HLVEEIRQAVSEANQ
+1901 HLVEEIRQAVNEANQ
-1916 RVKKVT
+1916 RVKKVSIS
-1922 VPSQSLIGIG
+1922 PSNLIVSGG
-1932 SAPWHH
+1932 APWHH
-1938 PGGSPSSLSSGGS
+1938 PGSSPSSLSSGGS
-1951 ISPPAVDP
+1951 VSPPGVDP

-1965 SADSSEVWLP
+1965 SLA
-1975 PHPSDFGLG
+1975 G
-1984 DKKSHFWQNAPI
+1984 DKKSHFWQNAPV
-1996 SPITEWS
+1996 TDWS
-2003 KELVCQWVSG
+2003 KEQVCQWLTG
-2013 VGLERYANRFA
+2013 IGLEHYSPQFLDN
-2024 EAGINGASLLRIES
+2024 GINGSNLLRLES
-2038 RDLKALGISGEEKA
+2038 RELKALGVYNEAKA

-2073 ELERMRRK
+2073 EIERMRRK

>member
-1 MAALEEKKRMGG
+1 MATVEEKKRVGG

-23 QPKPQLENLS
+23 QSKPQLDNLS
-33 HRTNTILSE
+33 HRSNNILTD
-42 GFKEPPAPLKESP
+42 GFKEPAVPLKESP

-83 NKPNRPD
+83 NKPNKQVD
-90 RTAKPP
+90 RIAKPS

-154 HSHGPDVM
+154 HNHGFDHVPDKHKS
-162 ADRLRPR
+162 RS
-169 VGFGKYDKFE
+169 GFGKFDK
-179 KNHGKENRLD
+179 NYGKENRLD
-189 EKPEKPEKPERRLNP
+189 ERPEKPEKPERRLNS

-223 SRFNSDPNRSIVQ
+223 SRYNSDPNRSVVQ
-236 TSLNQNSNR
+236 SSLNQSTNKVNVDAVS
-245 ISMDGNG
+245 
-252 TAGHTQTAV
+252 AGHAQNSANLDN
-261 SHENDVKRS
+261 EVKRPTDIS
-270 SDSVNPLATRS
+270 TNPATRS
-281 ASFCST
+281 ASFCSV
-287 RPSPNVSPPPPPPPT
+287 RSAAISPPPPLPPT
-302 RNSSTGNLRKERPA
+302 RNSSNVKKERPA
-316 SIASI
+316 SIAAV
-321 SPSSP
+321 SPSDIPSS
-326 DYPETPEYATIN
+326 PEYATIN
-338 KHSDSTPAMPE
+338 KYFDTSPTIPE

-355 GSNAQANNNSTRNH
+355 NTNVQNKHFQRNQ
-369 EDQRDISKCQVNQVQ
+369 EQREILKNTVTTPTE
-384 KHQDSTL
+384 KTQDSFI
-391 PEYAVVQKGVTGK
+391 PEYAVVQKNTVAK
-404 VSQKNVDSSKSA
+404 AHSRNADISKNTSAQHPKGFSNSETNLSSKNPHASSSIDIYT
-416 AVQKSA
+416 QS
-422 KSNEFTGS
+422 
-430 KVIPKNG
+430 
-437 TGLERDSQPIK
+437 K
-448 SHVSPNE
+448 SHVSPYDRNSD
-455 QAINV
+455 I
-460 SSPAR
+460 SSPTR
-465 SISMEN
+465 SMSIENMTSISYEN
-471 VTITNKSENKIRID
+471 RGRKD
-485 SEELD
+485 GDLLD
-490 VPEYSNYPSTTPV
+490 APEYLNYPTNSI
-503 RSPAKTSDWKNE
+503 RSPPKTSEWRNE
-515 WLAKNEELLKNAA
+515 WLAKNDEILKKAA
-528 DLRSSRDS
+528 DLKNSREMLD
-536 LITGTRNEIVRTDSR
+536 TDGKNEVVRPDPR
-551 PDWARPSVDTVKR
+551 PDWARSCINTVR
-564 KENMSEAKRIEMSRS
+564 KKDNSTDERKIESSKS
-579 PEGELRPSS
+579 PDPELRPPSG
-588 RGTDSASSSMS
+588 GTDSASSSMS

-606 ESKEEKAEKE
+606 DSKEEKADKE
-616 IPEKIQ
+616 MSEKIQ
-622 TGRNSYDLETEE
+622 AGRNSYELE
-634 PEKPTSYTEK
+634 PEDQEKPASYTET
-644 ILVDEINTE
+644 ISE
-653 KESKFSET
+653 KDVSDKNSRFSET
-661 DTATVIRRSH
+661 DTTTVIRRSH
-671 VRVELPAA
+671 VRVDLQAA
-679 GLGQRPPSVVSS
+679 GLGQRPPSVISS
-691 DQEFPPLEHKDI
+691 DQEYPALEHKDI

-709 TKRIQQ
+709 AKKMQQNQDVSLPNNEVKPQTKASI
-715 SQETST
+715 EENAVIKTDST
-721 TSRKKSE
+721 KSCHN
-728 SKVTGRPGAA
+728 KM
-738 EEKQQ
+738 
-743 LISESHLQQVKCEDK
+743 
-758 SQDGVYKFQQA
+758 SQDSNHDHGRTNSVI
-769 TVTTTVQDEEKT
+769 T
-781 EKEKSMV
+781 EVNQNVVLDSKSKSNIIN
-788 EAVSEKL
+788 ERHAFA
-795 TMHET
+795 ET
-800 HCQKTVANARND
+800 ICQKTVSNAKND
-812 QIKVSVREKLAKNK
+812 QIKISMREKIAKNK
-826 EEVTE
+826 EEVSG
-831 KRSSFTEAEHKAD
+831 KRSSFAEVDNKDQTDKAI
-844 VLDKSS
+844 LNTSQSS
-850 SSTNQYPV
+850 SISNVHGTDNLIEKPVNKEVTESDEAVYHVNTSKVNSKSASQKEYVTLAGSTTP
-858 VPSNRTKA
+858 PSKS
-866 NSIKQSGASEESVP
+866 NSQTVSAVLNKTAEES
-880 NETKCTS
+880 
-887 DALTTS
+887 D
-893 TRSNLNDSSKV
+893 
-904 SGSAFDPSSLIR
+904 
-916 SSHVESPATGSRK
+916 
-929 DPLDDSEQPQT
+929 QPQT

-946 LKAEMAKLR
+946 LKAELAKLR
-955 LSETGSSNLTQSSN
+955 LQESNSVNSVQQTN
-969 KSQSQAAALISQ
+969 T
-981 KYQDPSSADEQKDS
+981 PSSASPVIIPPQHTDKKQVTDHVPS
-995 ENSLVEDSDSSD
+995 ESSLHEDSDSSD
-1007 AKTITNLESLTSLE
+1007 TKTITNLEYAPVDTLHVNEQNTVKSAIETSSKT
-1021 NRSLNGQQE
+1021 NLNQ
-1030 MPARVPNKNV
+1030 AV
-1040 VASVT
+1040 SV
-1045 PMTPDTMTADEAEN
+1045 TPDTMTADEAEN
-1059 LLSSRILE
+1059 LLSSR
-1067 KKIRQG
+1067 
-1073 SALLSDE
+1073 
-1080 EAQEIARLLSPT
+1080 
-1092 STTAPATAEEEKR
+1092 
-1105 LDKNK
+1105 
-1110 EKDKDKDRE
+1110 
-1119 EQDNTPDWLSDVLSA
+1119 
-1134 PDSSLINSTTQDCS
+1134 

-1185 DTQETNDDTE
+1185 DTHETNDDTE
-1195 TEHQDEYQPA
+1195 TEHQDEYMPPMP
-1205 RGKIILVENGV
+1205 GKIVLVENGV

-1231 PESEDEEEE
+1231 PESDEEKDDY
-1240 LPPMISFKKNS
+1240 PATSPVRKMNR
-1251 KVSFDT
+1251 KVTFDT

-1268 NEYDRRNEDVDPV
+1268 NEYDRHNEDVDPV

-1377 GLVRFLI
+1377 GLVRFVI
-1384 GRERDPRNSEV
+1384 GRERDPNSEV
-1395 AMLIRQSLQADRER
+1395 AMLIQQSLQADKER
-1409 EQASNNTNRRLN
+1409 EQQQQANSARKLN
-1421 FSEENSPDGQR
+1421 FSDASPDGQR
-1432 EGDDN
+1432 SAEEMCVG
-1437 SMSSGMG
+1437 GMG
-1444 MPGGIPGSPAMS
+1444 AIPGSPAMS
-1456 SCSEGDPPHSPIEAY
+1456 SCSEGDPPHSPIESY
-1471 LSPSSRSRSP
+1471 LSASGRSRSP
-1481 IISSSLPPHSTT
+1481 IISSSMPPHMP
-1493 TTQSDVDSLRMLL
+1493 TTQSDVDSLRLLL

-1527 VELENSG
+1527 VDLENSG

-1554 ERALGAARQDLSA
+1554 ERALGTARQDLA
-1567 AREMLTQATAQNA
+1567 TAREMLAQATAQNA

-1595 LRTDIAA
+1595 LRADIAA

-1648 LPYDGATARIVTP
+1648 LPYDGTTARIVTP
-1661 QPTRRQLPPP
+1661 QLSRRQLPPP

-1768 DDDSSS
+1768 DEDSSS
-1774 KPGVQHDSNNRL
+1774 KLLSQDTSSRSP
-1786 INDSSSKPSN
+1786 NDLTSKQSN
-1796 LSSYSSSSSISSQK
+1796 LSSYSSSSSISSLK
-1810 SKQHLE
+1810 SKHME
-1816 STHST
+1816 PTHPT
-1821 MIRQHSTI
+1821 AIRQHSTI

-1838 QSWPPSQKG
+1838 QSWPQSQKN

-1874 VSSSRESS
+1874 MSSSRESS
-1882 GDFSDSNNPHNN
+1882 GDFSDLNNPHNN

-1901 HLVEEIRQAVSEANQ
+1901 HLVEEIRQAVNEANQ

-1922 VPSQSLIGIG
+1922 VPSSNATG
-1932 SAPWHH
+1932 SGGTPWHH
-1938 PGGSPSSLSSGGS
+1938 PGSSPSSLSSGGS
-1951 ISPPAVDP
+1951 VSPPAVDP
-1959 SPSKAG
+1959 SPSKTDA
-1965 SADSSEVWLP
+1965 SEVWLP

-1984 DKKSHFWQNAPI
+1984 DKKSHFWQNAPV
-1996 SPITEWS
+1996 TDWS
-2003 KELVCQWVSG
+2003 KEQVCQWLTG
-2013 VGLERYANRFA
+2013 IGLERYAPRFL
-2024 EAGINGASLLRIES
+2024 ETGINGGNLLRLES
-2038 RDLKALGISGEEKA
+2038 RDLKAFGIYGEEKS

-2073 ELERMRRK
+2073 EIERMRRK

>member
-1 MAALEEKKRMGG
+1 MATVEEKKRVGG

-23 QPKPQLENLS
+23 QSKPQLDNLS
-33 HRTNTILSE
+33 HRTNNILSD
-42 GFKEPPAPLKESP
+42 GFKEPAVPLKESP

-83 NKPNRPD
+83 NKPNKPID
-90 RTAKPP
+90 RIAKPS

-154 HSHGPDVM
+154 HNHGFDNVPDKHKS
-162 ADRLRPR
+162 RS
-169 VGFGKYDKFE
+169 GFGKFDK
-179 KNHGKENRLD
+179 NYGKENRLD
-189 EKPEKPEKPERRLNP
+189 DRPEKPEKPERRLNS

-223 SRFNSDPNRSIVQ
+223 SRYNSDPNRSVVQ
-236 TSLNQNSNR
+236 SSLNQSANKVNVDSV
-245 ISMDGNG
+245 S
-252 TAGHTQTAV
+252 AGHAQNAANV
-261 SHENDVKRS
+261 DNEVKRPTDIS
-270 SDSVNPLATRS
+270 TNPATRS
-281 ASFCST
+281 ASFCSV
-287 RPSPNVSPPPPPPPT
+287 RSSAISPPPPLPPT
-302 RNSSTGNLRKERPA
+302 RNSSNVKKERPA
-316 SIASI
+316 SIAAV
-321 SPSSP
+321 SPSDIPSS
-326 DYPETPEYATIN
+326 PEYATIN
-338 KHSDSTPAMPE
+338 KYFDTSPTIPE

-355 GSNAQANNNSTRNH
+355 NTNVQNKHFQRNQEHREGSKNVATPAGERT
-369 EDQRDISKCQVNQVQ
+369 
-384 KHQDSTL
+384 QDVFI
-391 PEYAVVQKGVTGK
+391 PEYAVVQKNTAAKAHSRNADISKNTSSVQHSKGFSNSESNLSTK
-404 VSQKNVDSSKSA
+404 TALASSSIDIYSQS
-416 AVQKSA
+416 
-422 KSNEFTGS
+422 
-430 KVIPKNG
+430 
-437 TGLERDSQPIK
+437 K
-448 SHVSPNE
+448 SHVSPYDRNSD
-455 QAINV
+455 I
-460 SSPAR
+460 SSPTR
-465 SISMEN
+465 SISIEN
-471 VTITNKSENKIRID
+471 ITSIAYENKTRKD
-485 SEELD
+485 SDLLD
-490 VPEYSNYPSTTPV
+490 TPEYLNYPTNSI
-503 RSPAKTSDWKNE
+503 RSPPKTSEWRNE
-515 WLAKNEELLKNAA
+515 WLAKNDEILKKAA
-528 DLRSSRDS
+528 DLKNSREVLDVE
-536 LITGTRNEIVRTDSR
+536 TKNDVVRPDPR
-551 PDWARPSVDTVKR
+551 PDWARSCINTVRKKDNLTDERKIEPSK
-564 KENMSEAKRIEMSRS
+564 S
-579 PEGELRPSS
+579 PDPELRPPSG
-588 RGTDSASSSMS
+588 GTDSASSSMS

-606 ESKEEKAEKE
+606 DSKEEKADKE
-616 IPEKIQ
+616 MSEKIQ
-622 TGRNSYDLETEE
+622 AGRNSYDLEPEDQ
-634 PEKPTSYTEK
+634 EKPASYTEA
-644 ILVDEINTE
+644 IPE
-653 KESKFSET
+653 KDVSDKNSRFSET
-661 DTATVIRRSH
+661 DTTTVIRRSH
-671 VRVELPAA
+671 VRVDLQAA
-679 GLGQRPPSVVSS
+679 GLGQRPPSVISS
-691 DQEFPPLEHKDI
+691 DQEYPALEHKDI

-709 TKRIQQ
+709 AKKIQQ
-715 SQETST
+715 NQEVSAQNNEVKTQIKGST
-721 TSRKKSE
+721 EENAVIKTDSTKSCHN
-728 SKVTGRPGAA
+728 K
-738 EEKQQ
+738 
-743 LISESHLQQVKCEDK
+743 I
-758 SQDGVYKFQQA
+758 SQDSNHDHGRTNSVITEVNQNVVLDNKSKSNIINERHAFSE
-769 TVTTTVQDEEKT
+769 TV
-781 EKEKSMV
+781 
-788 EAVSEKL
+788 
-795 TMHET
+795 
-800 HCQKTVANARND
+800 CQKTVSNAKND
-812 QIKVSVREKLAKNK
+812 QIKISMREKIAKNK
-826 EEVTE
+826 EEVSG
-831 KRSSFTEAEHKAD
+831 KRSSFAEVDNKDQTDKAILNTSLSSSISNVSSTENLLEKAVIKEAE
-844 VLDKSS
+844 LDEAV
-850 SSTNQYPV
+850 YPANTSKV
-858 VPSNRTKA
+858 TTKA
-866 NSIKQSGASEESVP
+866 GSQKEYITLAGNTAPLPKSNSQAVNSILNRSIEES
-880 NETKCTS
+880 
-887 DALTTS
+887 D
-893 TRSNLNDSSKV
+893 
-904 SGSAFDPSSLIR
+904 
-916 SSHVESPATGSRK
+916 
-929 DPLDDSEQPQT
+929 QPQT

-946 LKAEMAKLR
+946 LKADQLAKLR
-955 LSETGSSNLTQSSN
+955 LQENNS
-969 KSQSQAAALISQ
+969 
-981 KYQDPSSADEQKDS
+981 PSSMQQVNVPQSTSPVIASQQHVDKKQINEHVVS
-995 ENSLVEDSDSSD
+995 ESSLHEDSDSSD
-1007 AKTITNLESLTSLE
+1007 TKTITNLEYAPVDMQHVNEQSNPKSAVEAPSKT
-1021 NRSLNGQQE
+1021 NLNQ
-1030 MPARVPNKNV
+1030 AVPV
-1040 VASVT
+1040 
-1045 PMTPDTMTADEAEN
+1045 TPDTMTADEAEN

-1092 STTAPATAEEEKR
+1092 VNTEAVNEGNSI
-1105 LDKNK
+1105 DKSK
-1110 EKDKDKDRE
+1110 EIDKERE
-1119 EQDNTPDWLSDVLSA
+1119 REDQDNTPDWLSDVLSA
-1134 PDSSLINSTTQDCS
+1134 PDTSLINSTTNDY
-1148 LSHRSRSDLT
+1148 RSRSDLT

-1185 DTQETNDDTE
+1185 DTHETNDDTE
-1195 TEHQDEYQPA
+1195 TEHQDEYMPPMP
-1205 RGKIILVENGV
+1205 GKIVLVENGV

-1231 PESEDEEEE
+1231 PESDEEKEDY
-1240 LPPMISFKKNS
+1240 PTDIPVKKMT
-1251 KVSFDT
+1251 KVTFDT

-1268 NEYDRRNEDVDPV
+1268 NEYDRHNEDVDPV

-1377 GLVRFLI
+1377 GLVRFVI
-1384 GRERDPRNSEV
+1384 GRERDPNSEV
-1395 AMLIRQSLQADRER
+1395 AMLIRQSLQADKER
-1409 EQASNNTNRRLN
+1409 EQQQQQANSARKLN
-1421 FSEENSPDGQR
+1421 FSDASPDGQR
-1432 EGDDN
+1432 SGEDISVG
-1437 SMSSGMG
+1437 GMG
-1444 MPGGIPGSPAMS
+1444 AIPGSPAMS
-1456 SCSEGDPPHSPIEAY
+1456 SCSEGEPPQSPIESY
-1471 LSPSSRSRSP
+1471 LSASGRSRSP
-1481 IISSSLPPHSTT
+1481 IISSSMPPHAP
-1493 TTQSDVDSLRMLL
+1493 TTQSDVDSLRLLL

-1527 VELENSG
+1527 VDLENSG

-1554 ERALGAARQDLSA
+1554 ERALGTARQDLA
-1567 AREMLTQATAQNA
+1567 TAREMLSQATAQNA

-1595 LRTDIAA
+1595 LRADIAA

-1648 LPYDGATARIVTP
+1648 LPYDGTTARIVTP
-1661 QPTRRQLPPP
+1661 QLSRRQLPPP

-1768 DDDSSS
+1768 DEDSSS
-1774 KPGVQHDSNNRL
+1774 KLLSQDTSSRSP
-1786 INDSSSKPSN
+1786 NDLTSKQSN
-1796 LSSYSSSSSISSQK
+1796 LSSYSSSSSISSLK
-1810 SKQHLE
+1810 SKHME
-1816 STHST
+1816 PTHPT
-1821 MIRQHSTI
+1821 AIRQHSTI

-1838 QSWPPSQKG
+1838 QSWPQSQKN

-1874 VSSSRESS
+1874 MSSSRESS
-1882 GDFSDSNNPHNN
+1882 GDFSDLNNPHNN

-1901 HLVEEIRQAVSEANQ
+1901 HLVEEIRQAVNEANQ

-1922 VPSQSLIGIG
+1922 IPSPNVIG
-1932 SAPWHH
+1932 SGGTPWHH
-1938 PGGSPSSLSSGGS
+1938 PGSSPSSLSSGGS
-1951 ISPPAVDP
+1951 VSPPAVDP
-1959 SPSKAG
+1959 SPSKTDA
-1965 SADSSEVWLP
+1965 SEVWLP

-1984 DKKSHFWQNAPI
+1984 DKKSHFWQNAPV
-1996 SPITEWS
+1996 TDWS
-2003 KELVCQWVSG
+2003 KEQVCQWLTG
-2013 VGLERYANRFA
+2013 IGLERYAPRFL
-2024 EAGINGASLLRIES
+2024 ETGINGGNLLRLES
-2038 RDLKALGISGEEKA
+2038 RDLKAFGIYGEEKS

-2073 ELERMRRK
+2073 EIERMRRK

>member
-1 MAALEEKKRMGG
+1 MAAIEEKKRVGG

-23 QPKPQLENLS
+23 QSKPQLDNLS
-33 HRTNTILSE
+33 HRTNNILSE
-42 GFKEPPAPLKESP
+42 GFKEPAVPLKESP

-83 NKPNRPD
+83 NKSNKPVDRVTKPN
-90 RTAKPP
+90 

-129 GTRDHL
+129 GSREHL
-135 SNWSASVPAL
+135 STWSASVPAL

-154 HSHGPDVM
+154 HCAPE
-162 ADRLRPR
+162 RRPCA
-169 VGFGKYDKFE
+169 GKVE
-179 KNHGKENRLD
+179 RTLGKENDR
-189 EKPEKPEKPERRLNP
+189 PERPEKPERRPNS

-223 SRFNSDPNRSIVQ
+223 SRYNSDPNRSLVQ
-236 TSLNQNSNR
+236 TSLNSQNAQNQIQQSTSVDACQNS
-245 ISMDGNG
+245 
-252 TAGHTQTAV
+252 V
-261 SHENDVKRS
+261 SAINDS
-270 SDSVNPLATRS
+270 TNPATRS
-281 ASFCST
+281 ASFCSA
-287 RPSPNVSPPPPPPPT
+287 RSPPPPPPPV
-302 RNSSTGNLRKERPA
+302 RNSSAAGRRERPA
-316 SIASI
+316 SIATVN
-321 SPSSP
+321 PSELLES
-326 DYPETPEYATIN
+326 PEYATVERFDDI
-338 KHSDSTPAMPE
+338 SPTIPE

-355 GSNAQANNNSTRNH
+355 TKKLQDNTKESQDGSAGKT
-369 EDQRDISKCQVNQVQ
+369 
-384 KHQDSTL
+384 QDATL
-391 PEYAVVQKGVTGK
+391 PEYAVVQKNSSKAALKSTEK
-404 VSQKNVDSSKSA
+404 EASKISASQKSTATPETTSGNKIVTSRS
-416 AVQKSA
+416 VESA
-422 KSNEFTGS
+422 KDISKITLQNLKSSASVEAVSANKTAVVRSVEETKEISKPVVQSSRGSPVAEEVPGCKNAILKPAENSRETSKNSAPADGAPVFKTAISKPIEDSREKTEGLKEVIKCSTAAEKTAESKTAVTNECNNDLSGQT
-430 KVIPKNG
+430 KP
-437 TGLERDSQPIK
+437 
-448 SHVSPNE
+448 SPVLHYE
-455 QAINV
+455 V
-460 SSPAR
+460 SSPTR
-465 SISMEN
+465 SVSMDN
-471 VTITNKSENKIRID
+471 VLVRRESDLLEA
-485 SEELD
+485 
-490 VPEYSNYPSTTPV
+490 PEYFNCPPSPIH
-503 RSPAKTSDWKNE
+503 SPAKTSEWRNE
-515 WLAKNEELLKNAA
+515 WLAKNDEILKRTVDLKISTKEAPETEL
-528 DLRSSRDS
+528 
-536 LITGTRNEIVRTDSR
+536 RNEITRPDPR
-551 PDWARPSVDTVKR
+551 PDWARPSANAKRKDTVADDK
-564 KENMSEAKRIEMSRS
+564 KVELIRS
-579 PEGELRPSS
+579 PESELGLPSV
-588 RGTDSASSSMS
+588 GTDSASSSMS

-606 ESKEEKAEKE
+606 DSKEEKAEKE
-616 IPEKIQ
+616 MSEKHQ
-622 TGRNSYDLETEE
+622 TGRNSYDLETEDQ
-634 PEKPTSYTEK
+634 EKPATYQSCISDMESVSEK
-644 ILVDEINTE
+644 DQFQFN
-653 KESKFSET
+653 ET
-661 DTATVIRRSH
+661 DTTTVIRRSH
-671 VRVELPAA
+671 VRLDLQAA
-679 GLGQRPPSVVSS
+679 GLGPRPPSVISS
-691 DQEFPPLEHKDI
+691 DQEYPPLEHKDI
-703 PIPSPY
+703 PVPSPY
-709 TKRIQQ
+709 AKKLQSEDTVPQSNAECKIQTKP
-715 SQETST
+715 STETKNESDTTEVKINST
-721 TSRKKSE
+721 SEDSLSEAKVKS
-728 SKVTGRPGAA
+728 S
-738 EEKQQ
+738 
-743 LISESHLQQVKCEDK
+743 S
-758 SQDGVYKFQQA
+758 DGV
-769 TVTTTVQDEEKT
+769 
-781 EKEKSMV
+781 
-788 EAVSEKL
+788 
-795 TMHET
+795 
-800 HCQKTVANARND
+800 CQKTVSNAKND
-812 QIKVSVREKLAKNK
+812 QIKISVREKIAKNR
-826 EEVTE
+826 EEVSG
-831 KRSSFTEAEHKAD
+831 KRSSFVEAESKIDSVDKVTHRSQEMNNFGSIAKESNDEEKYTTELVANSD
-844 VLDKSS
+844 V
-850 SSTNQYPV
+850 
-858 VPSNRTKA
+858 SNRKDCIA
-866 NSIKQSGASEESVP
+866 AVNNV
-880 NETKCTS
+880 
-887 DALTTS
+887 
-893 TRSNLNDSSKV
+893 LNRKTED
-904 SGSAFDPSSLIR
+904 
-916 SSHVESPATGSRK
+916 VE
-929 DPLDDSEQPQT
+929 QIQT

-946 LKAEMAKLR
+946 QKAELAKLR
-955 LSETGSSNLTQSSN
+955 LSENYNQGSPLTSNVL
-969 KSQSQAAALISQ
+969 SQ
-981 KYQDPSSADEQKDS
+981 KHSGKKFEHSASESSQID
-995 ENSLVEDSDSSD
+995 DSDSSD
-1007 AKTITNLESLTSLE
+1007 TKTVTNVECVTMDTQNNSPKLTETPSKTGINHIT
-1021 NRSLNGQQE
+1021 
-1030 MPARVPNKNV
+1030 PV
-1040 VASVT
+1040 
-1045 PMTPDTMTADEAEN
+1045 TPDTMTPDEAEN

-1092 STTAPATAEEEKR
+1092 GADGVAGDGISN
-1105 LDKNK
+1105 DKNK
-1110 EKDKDKDRE
+1110 EGQDRDSRDD
-1119 EQDNTPDWLSDVLSA
+1119 QDNTPDWLSDVLSA
-1134 PDSSLINSTTQDCS
+1134 PDSSLINSATHDYS

-1165 QVGSVTGS
+1165 QIGSVTGS

-1185 DTQETNDDTE
+1185 DTQEANDDTE
-1195 TEHQDEYQPA
+1195 TEHQDEYVPTP
-1205 RGKIILVENGV
+1205 GKIVLVENGV

-1231 PESEDEEEE
+1231 PESDEDDEDY
-1240 LPPMISFKKNS
+1240 PSAVPVKKTS

-1334 ITEKGAAAREGR
+1334 ITDKGAAAREGR

-1377 GLVRFLI
+1377 GLVRFVI
-1384 GRERDPRNSEV
+1384 GREKDPKNSEV
-1395 AMLIRQSLQADRER
+1395 AMLIRQSLQADKER
-1409 EQASNNTNRRLN
+1409 ELANAANRKLN
-1421 FSEENSPDGQR
+1421 FSDASPDGQR
-1432 EGDDN
+1432 GSEDISIG
-1437 SMSSGMG
+1437 SGIS
-1444 MPGGIPGSPAMS
+1444 GIPGSPAMS
-1456 SCSEGDPPHSPIEAY
+1456 SCSEGEPAHSPIENY

-1481 IISSSLPPHSTT
+1481 ILGSSMPQHTATS
-1493 TTQSDVDSLRMLL
+1493 QSDVDSLRLLL
-1506 QESQYKLALA
+1506 QESQCKLAIA
-1516 DGEVE
+1516 DEEVE

-1554 ERALGAARQDLSA
+1554 ERALSTARQDLST
-1567 AREMLTQATAQNA
+1567 AREMLSQATAQNA

-1625 KDRVITLEVELTETQ
+1625 KDRVITLEVELTDTQ

-1648 LPYDGATARIVTP
+1648 LPYDNTTARIVTP
-1661 QPTRRQLPPP
+1661 QLSRRQLPPP

-1696 ATVERKLPLPLPVKE
+1696 ATVERKLPLPMPVKE

-1774 KPGVQHDSNNRL
+1774 KLTSQDNSSRSP
-1786 INDSSSKPSN
+1786 NDFTCKQSN
-1796 LSSYSSSSSISSQK
+1796 LSSYSSTSSISSLKGK
-1810 SKQHLE
+1810 SHMDPI
-1816 STHST
+1816 HAT

-1838 QSWPPSQKG
+1838 QSWPQSQKT

-1855 AEQLKQVLAERER
+1855 AEQLKQVLAEREK

-1874 VSSSRESS
+1874 SSRESS
-1882 GDFSDSNNPHNN
+1882 GDFSDLNNPHN
-1894 DPTLVTH
+1894 DPTMVTH
-1901 HLVEEIRQAVSEANQ
+1901 HLVEEIRQAVNEANQ
-1916 RVKKVT
+1916 RVKKVSI
-1922 VPSQSLIGIG
+1922 SQSNLISSAG
-1932 SAPWHH
+1932 APWHH
-1938 PGGSPSSLSSGGS
+1938 PGSSPSSLSSGGS
-1951 ISPPAVDP
+1951 VSPPGVDP

-1965 SADSSEVWLP
+1965 SLA
-1975 PHPSDFGLG
+1975 G
-1984 DKKSHFWQNAPI
+1984 DKKSHFWQNAPVMD
-1996 SPITEWS
+1996 WS
-2003 KELVCQWVSG
+2003 KEQVCQWLTG
-2013 VGLERYANRFA
+2013 IGLEHYSSQFLDN
-2024 EAGINGASLLRIES
+2024 GINGSNLLRLES
-2038 RDLKALGISGEEKA
+2038 RELKALGVYGEAKA

-2073 ELERMRRK
+2073 EIERMRRK

>member
-1 MAALEEKKRMGG
+1 MATVEEKKRVGG

-23 QPKPQLENLS
+23 QSKPQLDNLS
-33 HRTNTILSE
+33 HRTNNILSD
-42 GFKEPPAPLKESP
+42 GFKEPAVPLKESP

-83 NKPNRPD
+83 NKPNKPID
-90 RTAKPP
+90 RIAKPS

-154 HSHGPDVM
+154 HNHGFDNVPDKHKS
-162 ADRLRPR
+162 RS
-169 VGFGKYDKFE
+169 GFGKFDK
-179 KNHGKENRLD
+179 NYGKENRLD
-189 EKPEKPEKPERRLNP
+189 DRPEKPEKPERRLNS

-223 SRFNSDPNRSIVQ
+223 SRYNSDPNRSVVQ
-236 TSLNQNSNR
+236 SSLNQSANKVNVDSV
-245 ISMDGNG
+245 S
-252 TAGHTQTAV
+252 AGHAQNAANV
-261 SHENDVKRS
+261 DNEVKRPTDIS
-270 SDSVNPLATRS
+270 TNPATRS
-281 ASFCST
+281 ASFCSV
-287 RPSPNVSPPPPPPPT
+287 RSSAISPPPPLPPT
-302 RNSSTGNLRKERPA
+302 RNSSNVKKERPA
-316 SIASI
+316 SIAAV
-321 SPSSP
+321 SPSDIPSS
-326 DYPETPEYATIN
+326 PEYATIN
-338 KHSDSTPAMPE
+338 KYFDTSPTIPE

-355 GSNAQANNNSTRNH
+355 NTNVQNKHFQRNQEHREGSKNVATPAGERT
-369 EDQRDISKCQVNQVQ
+369 
-384 KHQDSTL
+384 QDVFI
-391 PEYAVVQKGVTGK
+391 PEYAVVQKNTAAKAHSRNADISKNTSSVQHSKGFSNSESNLSTK
-404 VSQKNVDSSKSA
+404 TALASSSIDIYSQS
-416 AVQKSA
+416 
-422 KSNEFTGS
+422 
-430 KVIPKNG
+430 
-437 TGLERDSQPIK
+437 K
-448 SHVSPNE
+448 SHVSPYDRNSD
-455 QAINV
+455 I
-460 SSPAR
+460 SSPTR
-465 SISMEN
+465 SISIEN
-471 VTITNKSENKIRID
+471 ITSIAYENKTRKD
-485 SEELD
+485 SDLLD
-490 VPEYSNYPSTTPV
+490 TPEYLNYPTNSI
-503 RSPAKTSDWKNE
+503 RSPPKTSEWRNE
-515 WLAKNEELLKNAA
+515 WLAKNDEILKKAA
-528 DLRSSRDS
+528 DLKNSREVLDVE
-536 LITGTRNEIVRTDSR
+536 TKNDVVRPDPR
-551 PDWARPSVDTVKR
+551 PDWARSCINTVRKKDNLTDERKIEPSK
-564 KENMSEAKRIEMSRS
+564 S
-579 PEGELRPSS
+579 PDPELRPPSG
-588 RGTDSASSSMS
+588 GTDSASSSMS

-606 ESKEEKAEKE
+606 DSKEEKADKE
-616 IPEKIQ
+616 MSEKIQ
-622 TGRNSYDLETEE
+622 AGRNSYDLEPEDQ
-634 PEKPTSYTEK
+634 EKPASYTEA
-644 ILVDEINTE
+644 IPE
-653 KESKFSET
+653 KDVSDKNSRFSET
-661 DTATVIRRSH
+661 DTTTVIRRSH
-671 VRVELPAA
+671 VRVDLQAA
-679 GLGQRPPSVVSS
+679 GLGQRPPSVISS
-691 DQEFPPLEHKDI
+691 DQEYPALEHKDI

-709 TKRIQQ
+709 AKKIQQ
-715 SQETST
+715 NQEVSAQNNEVKTQIKGST
-721 TSRKKSE
+721 EENAVIKTDSTKSCHN
-728 SKVTGRPGAA
+728 K
-738 EEKQQ
+738 
-743 LISESHLQQVKCEDK
+743 I
-758 SQDGVYKFQQA
+758 SQDSNHDHGRTNSVITEVNQNVVLDNKSKSNIINERHAFSE
-769 TVTTTVQDEEKT
+769 TV
-781 EKEKSMV
+781 
-788 EAVSEKL
+788 
-795 TMHET
+795 
-800 HCQKTVANARND
+800 CQKTVSNAKND
-812 QIKVSVREKLAKNK
+812 QIKISMREKIAKNK
-826 EEVTE
+826 EEVSG
-831 KRSSFTEAEHKAD
+831 KRSSFAEVDNKDQTDKAILNTSLSSSISNVSSTENLLEKAVIKEAE
-844 VLDKSS
+844 LDEAV
-850 SSTNQYPV
+850 YPANTSKV
-858 VPSNRTKA
+858 TTKA
-866 NSIKQSGASEESVP
+866 GSQKEYITLAGNTAPLPKSNSQAVNSILNRSIEES
-880 NETKCTS
+880 
-887 DALTTS
+887 D
-893 TRSNLNDSSKV
+893 
-904 SGSAFDPSSLIR
+904 
-916 SSHVESPATGSRK
+916 
-929 DPLDDSEQPQT
+929 QPQT

-946 LKAEMAKLR
+946 LKADQLAKLR
-955 LSETGSSNLTQSSN
+955 LQENNS
-969 KSQSQAAALISQ
+969 
-981 KYQDPSSADEQKDS
+981 PSSMQQVNVPQSTSPVIASQQHVDKKQINEHVVS
-995 ENSLVEDSDSSD
+995 ESSLHEDSDSSD
-1007 AKTITNLESLTSLE
+1007 TKTITNLEYAPVDMQHVNEQSNPKSAVEAPSKT
-1021 NRSLNGQQE
+1021 NLNQ
-1030 MPARVPNKNV
+1030 AVPV
-1040 VASVT
+1040 
-1045 PMTPDTMTADEAEN
+1045 TPDTMTADEAEN

-1092 STTAPATAEEEKR
+1092 VNTEAVNEGNSI
-1105 LDKNK
+1105 DKSK
-1110 EKDKDKDRE
+1110 EIDKERE
-1119 EQDNTPDWLSDVLSA
+1119 REDQDNTPDWLSDVLSA
-1134 PDSSLINSTTQDCS
+1134 PDTSLINSTTNDYS

-1185 DTQETNDDTE
+1185 DTHETNDDTE
-1195 TEHQDEYQPA
+1195 TEHQDEYMPPMP
-1205 RGKIILVENGV
+1205 GKIVLVENGV

-1231 PESEDEEEE
+1231 PESDEEKEDY
-1240 LPPMISFKKNS
+1240 PTDIPVKKMT
-1251 KVSFDT
+1251 KVTFDT

-1268 NEYDRRNEDVDPV
+1268 NEYDRHNEDVDPV

-1377 GLVRFLI
+1377 GLVRFVI
-1384 GRERDPRNSEV
+1384 GRERDPNSEV
-1395 AMLIRQSLQADRER
+1395 AMLIRQSLQADKER
-1409 EQASNNTNRRLN
+1409 EQQQQQANSARKLN
-1421 FSEENSPDGQR
+1421 FSDASPDGQR
-1432 EGDDN
+1432 SGEDISVG
-1437 SMSSGMG
+1437 GMG
-1444 MPGGIPGSPAMS
+1444 AIPGSPAMS
-1456 SCSEGDPPHSPIEAY
+1456 SCSEGEPPQSPIESY
-1471 LSPSSRSRSP
+1471 LSASGRSRSP
-1481 IISSSLPPHSTT
+1481 IISSSMPPHAP
-1493 TTQSDVDSLRMLL
+1493 TTQSDVDSLRLLL

-1527 VELENSG
+1527 VDLENSG

-1554 ERALGAARQDLSA
+1554 ERALGTARQDLA
-1567 AREMLTQATAQNA
+1567 TAREMLSQATAQNA

-1595 LRTDIAA
+1595 LRADIAA

-1648 LPYDGATARIVTP
+1648 LPYDGTTARIVTP
-1661 QPTRRQLPPP
+1661 QLSRRQLPPP

-1768 DDDSSS
+1768 DEDSSS
-1774 KPGVQHDSNNRL
+1774 KLLSQDTSSRSP
-1786 INDSSSKPSN
+1786 NDLTSKQSN
-1796 LSSYSSSSSISSQK
+1796 LSSYSSSSSISSLK
-1810 SKQHLE
+1810 SKHME
-1816 STHST
+1816 PTHPT
-1821 MIRQHSTI
+1821 AIRQHSTI

-1838 QSWPPSQKG
+1838 QSWPQSQKN

-1874 VSSSRESS
+1874 MSSSRESS
-1882 GDFSDSNNPHNN
+1882 GDFSDLNNPHNN

-1901 HLVEEIRQAVSEANQ
+1901 HLVEEIRQAVNEANQ

-1922 VPSQSLIGIG
+1922 IPSPNVIG
-1932 SAPWHH
+1932 SGGTPWHH
-1938 PGGSPSSLSSGGS
+1938 PGSSPSSLSSGGS
-1951 ISPPAVDP
+1951 VSPPAVDP
-1959 SPSKAG
+1959 SPSKT
-1965 SADSSEVWLP
+1965 
-1975 PHPSDFGLG
+1975 G
-1984 DKKSHFWQNAPI
+1984 DKKSHFWQNAPV
-1996 SPITEWS
+1996 TDWS
-2003 KELVCQWVSG
+2003 KEQVCQWLTG
-2013 VGLERYANRFA
+2013 IGLERYAPRFL
-2024 EAGINGASLLRIES
+2024 ETGINGGNLLRLES
-2038 RDLKALGISGEEKA
+2038 RDLKAFGIYGEEKS

-2073 ELERMRRK
+2073 EIERMRRK

>member
-1 MAALEEKKRMGG
+1 MGDTGTLIMATVEEKKRVGG

-23 QPKPQLENLS
+23 QSKPQLDNLS
-33 HRTNTILSE
+33 HRTNNILSD
-42 GFKEPPAPLKESP
+42 GFKEPTVPLKESP

-83 NKPNRPD
+83 NKPHKPVD
-90 RTAKPP
+90 RITKPS

-129 GTRDHL
+129 GARDHL

-154 HSHGPDVM
+154 HNHGLDNLSEKHKSR
-162 ADRLRPR
+162 A
-169 VGFGKYDKFE
+169 GQGKFE
-179 KNHGKENRLD
+179 KNYGKENRLD
-189 EKPEKPEKPERRLNP
+189 DRPEKPEKPERRLNS

-223 SRFNSDPNRSIVQ
+223 SRYNSDPNRSVVQ
-236 TSLNQNSNR
+236 TSLNQSANKVSVEAT
-245 ISMDGNG
+245 SV
-252 TAGHTQTAV
+252 GHVQNAV
-261 SHENDVKRS
+261 NTDNEVKRPTDIS
-270 SDSVNPLATRS
+270 TNPATRS

-287 RPSPNVSPPPPPPPT
+287 RSSVISPPPPPPPT
-302 RNSSTGNLRKERPA
+302 RNSSASNVRKERPA
-316 SIASI
+316 SIAAVSPPDI
-321 SPSSP
+321 PSS
-326 DYPETPEYATIN
+326 PEYATIN
-338 KHSDSTPAMPE
+338 KYFDTSPTIPE

-355 GSNAQANNNSTRNH
+355 NTNVQNKHFQRNQ
-369 EDQRDISKCQVNQVQ
+369 EQRDVTKNVVTPTPERT
-384 KHQDSTL
+384 QDVVV
-391 PEYAVVQKGVTGK
+391 PEYAVVQKNTAAK
-404 VSQKNVDSSKSA
+404 MLARNIDASKNATTHSKGLNNTENSGLSSKNTLANS
-416 AVQKSA
+416 S
-422 KSNEFTGS
+422 
-430 KVIPKNG
+430 I
-437 TGLERDSQPIK
+437 DIYSQTK
-448 SHVSPNE
+448 SHVSSHERNSD
-455 QAINV
+455 I
-460 SSPAR
+460 SSPTR
-465 SISMEN
+465 SMSIEN
-471 VTITNKSENKIRID
+471 IPSIAVENKLKKSSD
-485 SEELD
+485 LLD
-490 VPEYSNYPSTTPV
+490 TPEYLNYPSNVV
-503 RSPAKTSDWKNE
+503 RSPPKTSEWRNE
-515 WLAKNEELLKNAA
+515 WLAKNDEILKKAT
-528 DLRSSRDS
+528 DLKGSREDVDAK
-536 LITGTRNEIVRTDSR
+536 NEIVRPDPR
-551 PDWARPSVDTVKR
+551 PDWARPCINTVR
-564 KENMSEAKRIEMSRS
+564 KKDSLTDEGKIEPSKS
-579 PEGELRPSS
+579 PDPELRPPSG
-588 RGTDSASSSMS
+588 GTDSASSSMS

-606 ESKEEKAEKE
+606 DSKEEKADKEMSEKF
-616 IPEKIQ
+616 Q
-622 TGRNSYDLETEE
+622 AGRNSYDLQPEE
-634 PEKPTSYTEK
+634 QEKPAIYTEN
-644 ILVDEINTE
+644 ISE
-653 KESKFSET
+653 KDSLEKNSRFNEP
-661 DTATVIRRSH
+661 DTTTVIRRSH
-671 VRVELPAA
+671 VRVDLQAA

-691 DQEFPPLEHKDI
+691 DQEYPPLEHKDI

-709 TKRIQQ
+709 AKKMQQ
-715 SQETST
+715 NQEIT
-721 TSRKKSE
+721 TQNNEIKPQLKADVEENALIKADSKSCHN
-728 SKVTGRPGAA
+728 K
-738 EEKQQ
+738 
-743 LISESHLQQVKCEDK
+743 I
-758 SQDGVYKFQQA
+758 SQDSN
-769 TVTTTVQDEEKT
+769 QDHVRVNSMIT
-781 EKEKSMV
+781 EINQNIVLDNKSKSN
-788 EAVSEKL
+788 AVNER
-795 TMHET
+795 HIFAET
-800 HCQKTVANARND
+800 LCQKTMSNAKND
-812 QIKVSVREKLAKNK
+812 QIKISVREKLAKNK
-826 EEVTE
+826 EEVSG
-831 KRSSFTEAEHKAD
+831 KRSSFAEVDNKVDQTDKAVLNTNQSSLSSNIHSTENLSEKPINKEVESDETAHSESMSKFVSTTTTTRKEYVTLVGD
-844 VLDKSS
+844 TVPSSKSS
-850 SSTNQYPV
+850 SQSV
-858 VPSNRTKA
+858 SSILNRNT
-866 NSIKQSGASEESVP
+866 EES
-880 NETKCTS
+880 
-887 DALTTS
+887 D
-893 TRSNLNDSSKV
+893 
-904 SGSAFDPSSLIR
+904 
-916 SSHVESPATGSRK
+916 
-929 DPLDDSEQPQT
+929 QPQT

-946 LKAEMAKLR
+946 QKADQLAKLR
-955 LSETGSSNLTQSSN
+955 LQESISTCTVQQTIV
-969 KSQSQAAALISQ
+969 SQSVSPAITPQHIEKKQ
-981 KYQDPSSADEQKDS
+981 PTEHVGS
-995 ENSLVEDSDSSD
+995 EGSVHDDSDSSD
-1007 AKTITNLESLTSLE
+1007 TKTITNLDAPLIDTQNVIEQNNSKTIIETS
-1021 NRSLNGQQE
+1021 SKTIISQSI
-1030 MPARVPNKNV
+1030 PV
-1040 VASVT
+1040 
-1045 PMTPDTMTADEAEN
+1045 TPDTMTPDEAEN

-1092 STTAPATAEEEKR
+1092 THNEVVSEENSI
-1105 LDKNK
+1105 DKSK
-1110 EKDKDKDRE
+1110 EMDKEREKDD
-1119 EQDNTPDWLSDVLSA
+1119 QDNTPDWLSDVLSA
-1134 PDSSLINSTTQDCS
+1134 PDTSLINSTTNDYS

-1185 DTQETNDDTE
+1185 DTHETNDETE
-1195 TEHQDEYQPA
+1195 TEQQDEYIPPTP
-1205 RGKIILVENGV
+1205 GKVILVENGV

-1231 PESEDEEEE
+1231 PESDEEKEDY
-1240 LPPMISFKKNS
+1240 PSNMPVKKMT

-1257 GPMRVYSTHSV
+1257 GPMKVYSTHSV
-1268 NEYDRRNEDVDPV
+1268 NEYDRRNVDVDPV

-1377 GLVRFLI
+1377 GLVRFVI
-1384 GRERDPRNSEV
+1384 GRERDPDSEV
-1395 AMLIRQSLQADRER
+1395 AMLIRQSLQADKER
-1409 EQASNNTNRRLN
+1409 EQQANSARKLN
-1421 FSEENSPDGQR
+1421 FSDTSPDGQR
-1432 EGDDN
+1432 GNEEGIG
-1437 SMSSGMG
+1437 SMGA
-1444 MPGGIPGSPAMS
+1444 IPGSPAMS
-1456 SCSEGDPPHSPIEAY
+1456 SCSEGEPPHSPIENY
-1471 LSPSSRSRSP
+1471 LTSGRSRSP
-1481 IISSSLPPHSTT
+1481 IISSSSIPPHASA
-1493 TTQSDVDSLRMLL
+1493 TTQSDVDSLRLLL

-1527 VELENSG
+1527 VDLENSG

-1554 ERALGAARQDLSA
+1554 ERALGAARQDLA
-1567 AREMLTQATAQNA
+1567 TAREMLSQATAQNS

-1595 LRTDIAA
+1595 LRADIAA

-1661 QPTRRQLPPP
+1661 QLTRRQLPPP

-1696 ATVERKLPLPLPVKE
+1696 ATVERKLPIPLPVKE

-1768 DDDSSS
+1768 DEDSSS
-1774 KPGVQHDSNNRL
+1774 KLLSQDASSRSP
-1786 INDSSSKPSN
+1786 NDLTSKQSN
-1796 LSSYSSSSSISSQK
+1796 LSSYSSSSSISSLK
-1810 SKQHLE
+1810 SKHME
-1816 STHST
+1816 PAHPTA
-1821 MIRQHSTI
+1821 IRHSTI

-1838 QSWPPSQKG
+1838 QSWPQSQKN

-1874 VSSSRESS
+1874 ISSSRESS
-1882 GDFSDSNNPHNN
+1882 GDFSDLNNPHTN
-1894 DPTLVTH
+1894 DPALVTH
-1901 HLVEEIRQAVSEANQ
+1901 HLVEEIRQAVNEANQ
-1916 RVKKVT
+1916 RVKKAT
-1922 VPSQSLIGIG
+1922 IPSSNLIGSG
-1932 SAPWHH
+1932 STPWHH
-1938 PGGSPSSLSSGGS
+1938 PGSSPSSLSSGGS
-1951 ISPPAVDP
+1951 VSPPAVDP
-1959 SPSKAG
+1959 SPSKTG
-1965 SADSSEVWLP
+1965 ILDTSEVWMP

-1984 DKKSHFWQNAPI
+1984 DKKSHFWQNAPVAD
-1996 SPITEWS
+1996 WS
-2003 KELVCQWVSG
+2003 KEQVCQWLSG
-2013 VGLERYANRFA
+2013 IGLKHYASRFL
-2024 EAGINGASLLRIES
+2024 ETGINGGNLLRLES
-2038 RDLKALGISGEEKA
+2038 RDLKAFGICREEKS

-2073 ELERMRRK
+2073 EIERMRRK

>member
-1 MAALEEKKRMGG
+1 MATVEEKKRVGG

-23 QPKPQLENLS
+23 QSKPQLDNLT
-33 HRTNTILSE
+33 HKGNAILTD
-42 GFKEPPAPLKESP
+42 GFKEPTVPLKESP

-83 NKPNRPD
+83 NKTNRPVD
-90 RTAKPP
+90 RITKPS

-135 SNWSASVPAL
+135 SNWSASVPTL

-154 HSHGPDVM
+154 HNYGLDNV
-162 ADRLRPR
+162 A
-169 VGFGKYDKFE
+169 DKFKGRIPFNKSE
-179 KNHGKENRLD
+179 KNYGKENRLD
-189 EKPEKPEKPERRLNP
+189 ERPEKPEKPERKLNS

-223 SRFNSDPNRSIVQ
+223 SRYNSDPNRSVVQ
-236 TSLNQNSNR
+236 ISLNQNFNKFSGDNSSAGFNEISSN
-245 ISMDGNG
+245 I
-252 TAGHTQTAV
+252 
-261 SHENDVKRS
+261 ENDTKRS
-270 SDSVNPLATRS
+270 VDISANPAIRS
-281 ASFCST
+281 ASFCSARSSAAT
-287 RPSPNVSPPPPPPPT
+287 SPPPPPPPT
-302 RNSSTGNLRKERPA
+302 RNSSNANTKKERPA
-316 SIASI
+316 SIASL
-321 SPSSP
+321 SPSDLPNS
-326 DYPETPEYATIN
+326 PEYATIN
-338 KHSDSTPAMPE
+338 KYFETSPTIPEYAVVHKGSNLQNSNNLQRNQEQKDVSKNVLNTSAQKPQDSSPIPE

-355 GSNAQANNNSTRNH
+355 NPTAKALAKNSDVTKNSGTQVSKNIINAGVTKNNS
-369 EDQRDISKCQVNQVQ
+369 
-384 KHQDSTL
+384 STSNCNIPGPVKTSVPL
-391 PEYAVVQKGVTGK
+391 GEK
-404 VSQKNVDSSKSA
+404 SS
-416 AVQKSA
+416 
-422 KSNEFTGS
+422 
-430 KVIPKNG
+430 G
-437 TGLERDSQPIK
+437 TS
-448 SHVSPNE
+448 SPLCSMSTEN
-455 QAINV
+455 IV
-460 SSPAR
+460 SSMP
-465 SISMEN
+465 
-471 VTITNKSENKIRID
+471 ENKMDKDID
-485 SEELD
+485 FLEAPD
-490 VPEYSNYPSTTPV
+490 YVNYPTSPI
-503 RSPAKTSDWKNE
+503 RSPPKTSEWKNE
-515 WLAKNEELLKNAA
+515 WLAKNDEILKKAA
-528 DLRSSRDS
+528 DLRSSRDA
-536 LITGTRNEIVRTDSR
+536 LDAEIKNEVIRTDPR
-551 PDWARPSVDTVKR
+551 PDWAKPYTNTTKR
-564 KENMSEAKRIEMSRS
+564 KDVLLEEKRTEISKS
-579 PEGELRPSS
+579 PEADLRPPS

-606 ESKEEKAEKE
+606 DSKEEKADREMSEKF
-616 IPEKIQ
+616 Q
-622 TGRNSYDLETEE
+622 AGRNSYDLASEE
-634 PEKPTSYTEK
+634 QEKPTTYTE
-644 ILVDEINTE
+644 IIAEDDSTPE
-653 KESKFSET
+653 KESKFNET
-661 DTATVIRRSH
+661 DTTTVVRRSH
-671 VRVELPAA
+671 VRVDLQAA

-691 DQEFPPLEHKDI
+691 DQEHQLLEHKDI
-703 PIPSPY
+703 PVPSPY
-709 TKRIQQ
+709 TKRPQQ
-715 SQETST
+715 SPDNALQN
-721 TSRKKSE
+721 KIDNKAHIKSN
-728 SKVTGRPGAA
+728 TGTN
-738 EEKQQ
+738 
-743 LISESHLQQVKCEDK
+743 SVK
-758 SQDGVYKFQQA
+758 
-769 TVTTTVQDEEKT
+769 TVQDKMIHSVQEPTKANLMSEETNQSKGFDNKSQSNISNEKQLIT
-781 EKEKSMV
+781 ENM
-788 EAVSEKL
+788 
-795 TMHET
+795 
-800 HCQKTVANARND
+800 CQKTMSNVKND
-812 QIKVSVREKLAKNK
+812 QIKSSAREKLAKNK
-826 EEVTE
+826 EEVSG
-831 KRSSFTEAEHKAD
+831 KRSSFIEGGNKMDQIDNMSLNNTEHAPISTSHNTNSITEPNINATELNEPKCLTDPSNAVTKTIANRSNVNID
-844 VLDKSS
+844 GSSKSS
-850 SSTNQYPV
+850 NFINNKNV
-858 VPSNRTKA
+858 D
-866 NSIKQSGASEESVP
+866 
-880 NETKCTS
+880 
-887 DALTTS
+887 DA
-893 TRSNLNDSSKV
+893 
-904 SGSAFDPSSLIR
+904 
-916 SSHVESPATGSRK
+916 H
-929 DPLDDSEQPQT
+929 PQT

-946 LKAEMAKLR
+946 QKAELAKLR
-955 LSETGSSNLTQSSN
+955 LSENSLVNSVQQVNISPITT
-969 KSQSQAAALISQ
+969 SQ
-981 KYQDPSSADEQKDS
+981 KHSEKMQTNDLPTS
-995 ENSLVEDSDSSD
+995 ENSFIDDSDSSD
-1007 AKTITNLESLTSLE
+1007 TKTITNIE
-1021 NRSLNGQQE
+1021 NIPPIEVPVIKNQQE
-1030 MPARVPNKNV
+1030 LKSAIEETLCKANTSQTVPI
-1040 VASVT
+1040 
-1045 PMTPDTMTADEAEN
+1045 TPDTMTADEAEN
-1059 LLSSRILE
+1059 LLSSR
-1067 KKIRQG
+1067 
-1073 SALLSDE
+1073 
-1080 EAQEIARLLSPT
+1080 
-1092 STTAPATAEEEKR
+1092 
-1105 LDKNK
+1105 
-1110 EKDKDKDRE
+1110 
-1119 EQDNTPDWLSDVLSA
+1119 
-1134 PDSSLINSTTQDCS
+1134 

-1185 DTQETNDDTE
+1185 DTHETNDDTE
-1195 TEHQDEYQPA
+1195 TEHQEDYTPTP
-1205 RGKIILVENGV
+1205 GKIILVENGV
-1216 HYFEDGHFWMEVAGI
+1216 HYFEDGHFWMEVTGI
-1231 PESEDEEEE
+1231 PESEDEDEDY
-1240 LPPMISFKKNS
+1240 PTTVPVKKTT

-1268 NEYDRRNEDVDPV
+1268 NEYDRRNEDVDPI

-1334 ITEKGAAAREGR
+1334 ITAKGAAAREGR

-1377 GLVRFLI
+1377 GLVRFVI
-1384 GRERDPRNSEV
+1384 GRERDPKNSEV

-1409 EQASNNTNRRLN
+1409 EQANSANRRLN
-1421 FSEENSPDGQR
+1421 FSDASPDGQR
-1432 EGDDN
+1432 SGEETAIGT
-1437 SMSSGMG
+1437 SM
-1444 MPGGIPGSPAMS
+1444 GGIPGSPAMS
-1456 SCSEGDPPHSPIEAY
+1456 SCSEGEPPQSPIESY

-1481 IISSSLPPHSTT
+1481 IISSSMPQHIA
-1493 TTQSDVDSLRMLL
+1493 TQSDVDSLRLLL

-1554 ERALGAARQDLSA
+1554 ERALCTARQDLST
-1567 AREMLTQATAQNA
+1567 AREMLTQATSQNA

-1585 YARARRAARE
+1585 YARAKRAARE

-1648 LPYDGATARIVTP
+1648 LPYDGTTARIVTP
-1661 QPTRRQLPPP
+1661 QLSRRQLPPP
-1671 PSSTSCQLS
+1671 PSSSSCQLS

-1768 DDDSSS
+1768 DEDSSS
-1774 KPGVQHDSNNRL
+1774 KHISQDTSSRSP
-1786 INDSSSKPSN
+1786 NDLTSKQSN
-1796 LSSYSSSSSISSQK
+1796 LSSYSSSSSISSLK
-1810 SKQHLE
+1810 GKQHIE
-1816 STHST
+1816 TTHT
-1821 MIRQHSTI
+1821 TAIRQHSTI

-1838 QSWPPSQKG
+1838 QSWPQTQKS

-1874 VSSSRESS
+1874 LSSSRESS
-1882 GDFSDSNNPHNN
+1882 GDFSDLNNPHNN

-1901 HLVEEIRQAVSEANQ
+1901 HLVEEIRQAVNEANQ

-1922 VPSQSLIGIG
+1922 IPSANLISSSG
-1932 SAPWHH
+1932 APWHH
-1938 PGGSPSSLSSGGS
+1938 PGSSPSSLSSGGS
-1951 ISPPAVDP
+1951 VSPPAVDP
-1959 SPSKAG
+1959 SPSKTG

-1975 PHPSDFGLG
+1975 PHSSDFGLG
-1984 DKKSHFWQNAPI
+1984 DKKSHFWQNAPV
-1996 SPITEWS
+1996 TDWS
-2003 KELVCQWVSG
+2003 KEQVCQWLSG
-2013 VGLERYANRFA
+2013 MGLERHAPRFL
-2024 EAGINGASLLRIES
+2024 ENGINGVNLLRLES
-2038 RDLKALGISGEEKA
+2038 RELKAFGIYGEEKA

-2073 ELERMRRK
+2073 EMERMRRK